1 MRPRAVLRYNL
12 ILMQTIADIFGQ
24 DGPLA
29 KALAESEQDYSPRT
43 EQVEMAEA
51 IAAALERGESI
62 ICEAGAGTGKTL
74 AYLLPVLLSGRKALI
89 STGTRHLQDQ
99 IFSKDLPLAEKALG
113 RPVRAARLKG
123 RANYLCLLHLKQA
136 EAGARLVDSN
146 SGKFLPD
153 IRAWSQQTDTG
164 DLAELAQVPED
175 APVLSTCVSTYE
187 NCLGQGCEFY
197 DDCFVFK
204 ARRRAA
210 AAELA
215 VVNHHLFM
223 MDMRLRESADS
234 GGFLPDDPEVVVFD
248 EAHQL
253 PKLAFRYFGRPLLSS
268 KGLLTLSEDAL
279 AAHLEEAPDLRDFP
293 ALLDEYD
300 QAVADLRLSFP
311 RAKQEEQRRAWEDI
325 KNSKR
330 VILAM
335 VNLLEQARAVQE
347 VLSAN
352 AERGLK
358 LKNCC
363 SRMEQAL
370 EMIVLFNKPEEED
383 WVRWVEIHKK
393 TFTLHRTP
401 LDVSDLFR
409 KGLDERETLSI
420 FTSATLRAGK
430 KFVYFQKQLGL
441 DEDVDA
447 QSWDSP
453 FDFQN
458 QSLLYLPKEMP
469 DSYDPTYTLRLIELA
484 TPVLKLTGGRAFI
497 LFTSHRALEEAANLL
512 SGVIDYP
519 LLIQGDAPR
528 HELLEE
534 FKSLGNAVLLGAA
547 SFWEGVDVKGPAL
560 SCVIIDKLPFAAP
573 KEPVLEARLRRM
585 EERGENRFWEY
596 QLPEA
601 ALTLKQGAGRLL
613 RDRNDYGILMIGDP
627 RLKSMK
633 YGQVFLRSL
642 PRIPRTTKLEEV
654 EAFWRRHEPGA
665 AEEEGEAG
673 ADPAP

>member
-1 MRPRAVLRYNL
+1 
-12 ILMQTIADIFGQ
+12 MQTIKDIFSE

-29 KALAESEQDYSPRT
+29 KSEPDYSPRT

-62 ICEAGAGTGKTL
+62 VCEAGAGTGKTL
-74 AYLLPVLLSGRKALI
+74 AYLVPVLLSGRKALI

-99 IFSKDLPLAEKALG
+99 IFSKDLPLVEKALG

-136 EAGARLVDSN
+136 ETGARLVDSR
-146 SGKFLPD
+146 SGQFLSD
-153 IRAWSQQTDTG
+153 IRDWSQRTETG
-164 DLAELAQVPED
+164 DFAELDSIPED

-187 NCLGQGCEFY
+187 NCLAQDCEFY
-197 DDCFVFK
+197 EDCFVFK

-215 VVNHHLFM
+215 VINHHLLM
-223 MDMRLRESADS
+223 MDMRLRADH
-234 GGFLPDDPEVVVFD
+234 GGFLPDDPEVIVFD

-253 PKLAFRYFGRPLLSS
+253 PGLAFRYFGRPLLSS

-279 AAHLEEAPDLRDFP
+279 AAHLEEAPDLRGFP

-335 VNLLEQARAVQE
+335 ATLLQQARAVHQ
-347 VLSAN
+347 VLSDN
-352 AERGLK
+352 AERGSK
-358 LKNCC
+358 MENCC

-370 EMIVLFNKPEEED
+370 EMVEIFNQPEEED

-401 LDVSDLFR
+401 LDVSDFFR
-409 KGLDERETLSI
+409 EGLDGRESLSI

-430 KFVYFQKQLGL
+430 KFVHFQKQLGL
-441 DEDVDA
+441 EEDVETWA
-447 QSWDSP
+447 ADSP

-469 DSYDPTYTLRLIELA
+469 DSYDPSYTRRLIELA

-528 HELLEE
+528 HQLLEE
-534 FKSLGNAVLLGAA
+534 FKSQGNAVLLGAA

-585 EERGENRFWEY
+585 EERGENRFWEH

-601 ALTLKQGAGRLL
+601 CLTLKQGAGRLL
-613 RDRNDYGILMIGDP
+613 RDKNDYGILMIGDP

-642 PRIPRTTKLEEV
+642 PKIPRTTSLADV
-654 EAFWRRHEPGA
+654 EAFWRRHEPG
-665 AEEEGEAG
+665 EGEAG

>member
-1 MRPRAVLRYNL
+1 
-12 ILMQTIADIFGQ
+12 MQTIADIFSE

-29 KALAESEQDYSPRT
+29 NSEPDYSPRAQ
-43 EQVEMAEA
+43 QVEMAEA

-62 ICEAGAGTGKTL
+62 VCEAGAGTGKTL
-74 AYLLPVLLSGRKALI
+74 AYLVPVLLSGRKALI

-99 IFSKDLPLAEKALG
+99 IFSKDLPLVEKALG

-136 EAGARLVDSN
+136 ETGARLVDSK

-153 IRAWSQQTDTG
+153 IRKWAQQTDTG
-164 DLAELAQVPED
+164 DLAELDDIPED
-175 APVLSTCVSTYE
+175 APVLSTCVSTYD
-187 NCLGQGCEFY
+187 NCLGQDCEFY
-197 DDCFVFK
+197 EDCFVFK
-204 ARRRAA
+204 ARRQAA

-215 VVNHHLFM
+215 VINHHLLM
-223 MDMRLRESADS
+223 MDMRLRADH
-234 GGFLPDDPEVVVFD
+234 GGFLPDDSEVIVFD

-253 PKLAFRYFGRPLLSS
+253 PGLAFRYFGRPLLSS
-268 KGLLTLSEDAL
+268 RGLLKLSEDAL
-279 AAHLEEAPDLRDFP
+279 AAHLEEARDLRGFP

-325 KNSKR
+325 KNSQR

-335 VNLLEQARAVQE
+335 TNLLQQARAVHQA
-347 VLSAN
+347 LSDN
-352 AERGLK
+352 AERGAK
-358 LKNCC
+358 LENCC

-370 EMIVLFNKPEEED
+370 EMVEIFNQPEEED

-409 KGLDERETLSI
+409 EGLDERKSLSI

-430 KFVYFQKQLGL
+430 KFIHFQKQLGL
-441 DEDVDA
+441 GEEVETWA
-447 QSWDSP
+447 ADSP
-453 FDFQN
+453 FDFQS

-469 DSYDPTYTLRLIELA
+469 DSYDPSYTRRLIELA

-497 LFTSHRALEEAANLL
+497 LFTSHRALEEAAGLL
-512 SGVIDYP
+512 SGVIDFP
-519 LLIQGDAPR
+519 LLIQGEAPR
-528 HELLEE
+528 HQLLEE
-534 FKSLGNAVLLGAA
+534 FKSQGNAVLLGAA

-585 EERGENRFWEY
+585 EERGENRFWEH

-601 ALTLKQGAGRLL
+601 CLTLKQGAGRLL
-613 RDRNDYGILMIGDP
+613 RDKNDYGILMIGDP

-642 PRIPRTTKLEEV
+642 PKIPRTTSLADV
-654 EAFWRRHEPGA
+654 EAFWRRHEPG
-665 AEEEGEAG
+665 EGEAG

>member
-1 MRPRAVLRYNL
+1 MRSSAVLRYHSN
-12 ILMQTIADIFGQ
+12 LMQTIKDIFSE

-29 KALAESEQDYSPRT
+29 KSEPDYSPRT

-62 ICEAGAGTGKTL
+62 VCEAGAGTGKTL
-74 AYLLPVLLSGRKALI
+74 AYLVPVLLSGRKALI

-99 IFSKDLPLAEKALG
+99 IFSKDLPLVEKALG

-136 EAGARLVDSN
+136 ETGARLVDSK
-146 SGKFLPD
+146 SGQFLSD
-153 IRAWSQQTDTG
+153 IRDWSQRTETG
-164 DLAELAQVPED
+164 DFAELDSIPED

-187 NCLGQGCEFY
+187 NCLAQDCEFY
-197 DDCFVFK
+197 EDCFVFK

-215 VVNHHLFM
+215 VINHHLLM
-223 MDMRLRESADS
+223 MDMRLRADH
-234 GGFLPDDPEVVVFD
+234 GGFLPDDPEVIVFD

-253 PKLAFRYFGRPLLSS
+253 PGLAFRYFGRPLLSS

-279 AAHLEEAPDLRDFP
+279 AAHLEEAPDLRGFP

-335 VNLLEQARAVQE
+335 ATLLQQARAVHQ
-347 VLSAN
+347 VLSDN
-352 AERGLK
+352 AERGSK
-358 LKNCC
+358 MENCC

-370 EMIVLFNKPEEED
+370 EMVEIFNQPEEED

-401 LDVSDLFR
+401 LDVSDFFR
-409 KGLDERETLSI
+409 EGLDGRKSLSI

-430 KFVYFQKQLGL
+430 KFVHFQKQLGL
-441 DEDVDA
+441 EEDVETWA
-447 QSWDSP
+447 ADSP

-469 DSYDPTYTLRLIELA
+469 DSYDPSYTRRLIELA

-528 HELLEE
+528 HQLLEE
-534 FKSLGNAVLLGAA
+534 FKSQGNAVLLGAA

-585 EERGENRFWEY
+585 EERGENRFWEH

-601 ALTLKQGAGRLL
+601 CLTLKQGAGRLL
-613 RDRNDYGILMIGDP
+613 RDKNDYGILMIGDP

-642 PRIPRTTKLEEV
+642 PKIPRTTSLADV
-654 EAFWRRHEPGA
+654 EAFWRRHEPG
-665 AEEEGEAG
+665 EGEAG

>member
-1 MRPRAVLRYNL
+1 
-12 ILMQTIADIFGQ
+12 MQTIADIFGQ

-29 KALAESEQDYSPRT
+29 GSKPDYSPRT

-74 AYLLPVLLSGRKALI
+74 AYLVPVLLSGRKALI

-99 IFSKDLPLAEKALG
+99 LFSKDLPLAQEALG
-113 RPVRAARLKG
+113 RPVNVAQLKG

-136 EAGARLVDSN
+136 EAGARLVDSR
-146 SGKFLPD
+146 SGKLLPD
-153 IRAWSQQTDTG
+153 IRAWSQQTETG
-164 DLAELAQVPED
+164 DLAELAHIPED
-175 APVLSTCVSTYE
+175 APVLNACVSTYD
-187 NCLGQGCEFY
+187 NCLGGDCEFY
-197 DDCFVFK
+197 EECFVFK

-210 AAELA
+210 AADLA

-223 MDMRLRESADS
+223 MDMRLREGAEH
-234 GGFLPDDPEVVVFD
+234 GGFLPEDREVMVFD

-253 PKLAFRYFGRPLLSS
+253 PKLAFQYFGRPLLSS

-279 AAHLEEAPDLRDFP
+279 AAHLEEAPERRDFP

-325 KNSKR
+325 KNSQR

-335 VNLLEQARAVQE
+335 ANLLGRARGVYQ
-347 VLSAN
+347 VLSAD
-352 AERGLK
+352 AERGPK
-358 LKNCC
+358 LSNCC

-370 EMIVLFNKPEEED
+370 EMIEIFDRPEEAD

-401 LDVSDLFR
+401 LDVSELFR
-409 KGLDERETLSI
+409 EGLAQRESLSV
-420 FTSATLRAGK
+420 FTSATLSAGK
-430 KFVYFQKQLGL
+430 KFAHFQKQLGL
-441 DEDVDA
+441 EEVEA
-447 QSWDSP
+447 QRWDSP
-453 FDFQN
+453 FDFQR

-469 DSYDPTYTLRLIELA
+469 DSYDPNYTLRLIELA

-497 LFTSHRALEEAANLL
+497 LFTSLRAMEEAANLL
-512 SGVIDYP
+512 GSSLDYP
-519 LLIQGDAPR
+519 LLIQGEAPR

-534 FKSLGNAVLLGAA
+534 FRREGNAVLLGAA

-585 EERGENRFWEY
+585 EDRGENRFWEH

-613 RDRNDYGILMIGDP
+613 RDQKDYGILMIGDP

-642 PRIPRTTKLEEV
+642 PRMPRTSNLAEV
-654 EAFWRRHEPGA
+654 EAFWRTHEPGEA
-665 AEEEGEAG
+665 GEGEAG
-673 ADPAP
+673 ANPAP

>member
-1 MRPRAVLRYNL
+1 MRSSAVLRYHSN
-12 ILMQTIADIFGQ
+12 LMQTIKDIFSE

-29 KALAESEQDYSPRT
+29 KSEPDYSPRT
-43 EQVEMAEA
+43 QQVEMAEA

-62 ICEAGAGTGKTL
+62 VCEAGAGTGKTL
-74 AYLLPVLLSGRKALI
+74 AYLVPVLLSGRKALI

-99 IFSKDLPLAEKALG
+99 IFSKDLPLVEKALG

-136 EAGARLVDSN
+136 ETGARLVDSR
-146 SGKFLPD
+146 SGKFLSD
-153 IRAWSQQTDTG
+153 IRDWSQRTETG
-164 DLAELAQVPED
+164 DFAELDNIPED

-187 NCLGQGCEFY
+187 NCLAQDCEFY
-197 DDCFVFK
+197 EDCFVFK

-215 VVNHHLFM
+215 VINHHLLM
-223 MDMRLRESADS
+223 MDMRLRADH
-234 GGFLPDDPEVVVFD
+234 GGFLPDDPEVIVFD

-253 PKLAFRYFGRPLLSS
+253 PGLAFRYFGRPLLSS

-279 AAHLEEAPDLRDFP
+279 AAHLEEAPDLRGFP

-335 VNLLEQARAVQE
+335 ATLLQQARAVHQ
-347 VLSAN
+347 VLSDN
-352 AERGLK
+352 AERGSK
-358 LKNCC
+358 MENCC

-370 EMIVLFNKPEEED
+370 EMVEIFNQPEEED

-401 LDVSDLFR
+401 LDVSDFFR
-409 KGLDERETLSI
+409 EGLDGRESLSI

-430 KFVYFQKQLGL
+430 KFVHFQKQLGL
-441 DEDVDA
+441 EEDVETWA
-447 QSWDSP
+447 ADSP
-453 FDFQN
+453 FDFQS

-469 DSYDPTYTLRLIELA
+469 DSYDPSYTRRLIELA

-528 HELLEE
+528 HQLLEE
-534 FKSLGNAVLLGAA
+534 FKSQGNAVLLGAA

-585 EERGENRFWEY
+585 EERGENRFWEH

-601 ALTLKQGAGRLL
+601 CLTLKQGAGRLL
-613 RDRNDYGILMIGDP
+613 RDKNDYGILMIGDP

-642 PRIPRTTKLEEV
+642 PKIPRTTSLADV
-654 EAFWRRHEPGA
+654 EAFWRRHEPG
-665 AEEEGEAG
+665 EGEAG

>member
-1 MRPRAVLRYNL
+1 
-12 ILMQTIADIFGQ
+12 MQTIADIFSP

-29 KALAESEQDYSPRT
+29 SSKPDYSPRT

-74 AYLLPVLLSGRKALI
+74 AYLVPVLQSGRKALI

-99 IFSKDLPLAEKALG
+99 LFSKDLPLAQEALG
-113 RPVRAARLKG
+113 RSVTVAQLKG

-136 EAGARLVDSN
+136 EAGARLVDSK

-153 IRAWSQQTDTG
+153 IRDWSQRTETG
-164 DLAELAQVPED
+164 DLAELTHIPED
-175 APVLSTCVSTYE
+175 APVLSTCVSSYD
-187 NCLGQGCEFY
+187 NCLAQDCEFY
-197 DDCFVFK
+197 EECFVFK
-204 ARRRAA
+204 ARRKAVAA
-210 AAELA
+210 DLA
-215 VVNHHLFM
+215 VVNHHLFF
-223 MDMRLRESADS
+223 MDMRLRENADY
-234 GGFLPDDPEVVVFD
+234 GGFLPDDREVMVFD

-253 PKLAFRYFGRPLLSS
+253 PRLAFQYFGRPLLSS
-268 KGLLTLSEDAL
+268 KQLLQLSEDAL

-325 KNSKR
+325 KNSQR

-335 VNLLEQARAVQE
+335 ANLLGRARGVHQ
-347 VLSAN
+347 VLSAA
-352 AERGLK
+352 AERGSK
-358 LKNCC
+358 LDNCC

-370 EMIVLFNKPEEED
+370 DMIEMFDRPEEED

-401 LDVSDLFR
+401 LDVSGLFR
-409 KGLDERETLSI
+409 EGLGKRESLSI
-420 FTSATLRAGK
+420 FTSATLSAGK
-430 KFVYFQKQLGL
+430 KFVHFQKQLGL
-441 DEDVDA
+441 EEVEA
-447 QSWDSP
+447 QRWDSP
-453 FDFQN
+453 FDFQS

-469 DSYDPTYTLRLIELA
+469 DSYDPTYTRRLVELA
-484 TPVLKLTGGRAFI
+484 TPVLKLIGGRAFM
-497 LFTSHRALEEAANLL
+497 LFTSLRALEEAENLL
-512 SGVIDYP
+512 SGAIEYP
-519 LLIQGDAPR
+519 LLVQGDAPR

-534 FKSLGNAVLLGAA
+534 FRSEGNAVLLGAA

-585 EERGENRFWEY
+585 EERGENRFWEH

-601 ALTLKQGAGRLL
+601 CLTLKQGAGRLL
-613 RDRNDYGILMIGDP
+613 RDPNDYGLLMIGDP

-633 YGQVFLRSL
+633 YGSVFLRSL
-642 PRIPRTTKLEEV
+642 PRIPRTSNLAEV
-654 EAFWRRHEPGA
+654 EAFWRNHEPDA
-665 AEEEGEAG
+665 AEADAAGEGEAG
-673 ADPAP
+673 ADSAP

>member
-1 MRPRAVLRYNL
+1 
-12 ILMQTIADIFGQ
+12 MQTIKDIFSE

-29 KALAESEQDYSPRT
+29 KSEPDYSPRT

-62 ICEAGAGTGKTL
+62 VCEAGAGTGKTL
-74 AYLLPVLLSGRKALI
+74 AYLVPVLLSGRKALI

-99 IFSKDLPLAEKALG
+99 IFSKDLPLVEKALG

-136 EAGARLVDSN
+136 ETGARLVDSK
-146 SGKFLPD
+146 SGQFLSD
-153 IRAWSQQTDTG
+153 IRDWSQRTETG
-164 DLAELAQVPED
+164 DFAELDSIPED

-187 NCLGQGCEFY
+187 NCLAQDCEFY
-197 DDCFVFK
+197 EDCFVFK

-215 VVNHHLFM
+215 VINHHLLM
-223 MDMRLRESADS
+223 MDMRLRADH
-234 GGFLPDDPEVVVFD
+234 GGFLPDDSEVIVFD

-253 PKLAFRYFGRPLLSS
+253 PGLAFRYFGRPLLSS

-279 AAHLEEAPDLRDFP
+279 AAHLEEAPDLRGFP

-335 VNLLEQARAVQE
+335 ATLLQQARAVHQ
-347 VLSAN
+347 VLSDN
-352 AERGLK
+352 AERGSK
-358 LKNCC
+358 LENCC

-370 EMIVLFNKPEEED
+370 EMVEIFNQPEEED

-401 LDVSDLFR
+401 LDVSDFFR
-409 KGLDERETLSI
+409 EGLDGRESLSI

-430 KFVYFQKQLGL
+430 KFVHFQKQLGL
-441 DEDVDA
+441 EEDVETWA
-447 QSWDSP
+447 ADSP

-469 DSYDPTYTLRLIELA
+469 DSYDPSYTRRLIELA

-528 HELLEE
+528 HQLLEE
-534 FKSLGNAVLLGAA
+534 FKSQGNAVLLGAA

-585 EERGENRFWEY
+585 EERGENRFWEH

-601 ALTLKQGAGRLL
+601 CLTLKQGAGRLL
-613 RDRNDYGILMIGDP
+613 RDKNDYGILMIGDP

-642 PRIPRTTKLEEV
+642 PKIPRTTSLADV
-654 EAFWRRHEPGA
+654 EAFWRRHEPG
-665 AEEEGEAG
+665 EGEAG
-673 ADPAP
+673 ADSAP

>member
-1 MRPRAVLRYNL
+1 
-12 ILMQTIADIFGQ
+12 MQTIKDIFSE

-29 KALAESEQDYSPRT
+29 KSEPDYSPRA

-62 ICEAGAGTGKTL
+62 VCEAGAGTGKTL
-74 AYLLPVLLSGRKALI
+74 AYLVPVLLSGRKALI

-99 IFSKDLPLAEKALG
+99 IFSKDLPLVEKALG

-136 EAGARLVDSN
+136 ETGARLVDSK
-146 SGKFLPD
+146 SGQFLSD
-153 IRAWSQQTDTG
+153 IRDWSQQTETG
-164 DLAELAQVPED
+164 DFAELDSIPED

-187 NCLGQGCEFY
+187 NCLAQDCEFY
-197 DDCFVFK
+197 EDCFVFK

-215 VVNHHLFM
+215 VINHHLLM
-223 MDMRLRESADS
+223 MDMRLRADH
-234 GGFLPDDPEVVVFD
+234 GGFLPDDPEVIVFD

-253 PKLAFRYFGRPLLSS
+253 PGLAFRYFGRPLLSS

-279 AAHLEEAPDLRDFP
+279 AAHLEEAPDLRGFP

-335 VNLLEQARAVQE
+335 ATLLQQARAVHQ
-347 VLSAN
+347 VLSDN
-352 AERGLK
+352 AERGSK
-358 LKNCC
+358 LENCC

-370 EMIVLFNKPEEED
+370 EMVEIFNQPEEED

-401 LDVSDLFR
+401 LDVSDFFR
-409 KGLDERETLSI
+409 EGLDGRESLSI

-430 KFVYFQKQLGL
+430 KFVHFQKQLGL
-441 DEDVDA
+441 EEDVETWA
-447 QSWDSP
+447 ADSP

-469 DSYDPTYTLRLIELA
+469 DSYDPSYTRRLIELA

-528 HELLEE
+528 HQLLEE
-534 FKSLGNAVLLGAA
+534 FKSQGNAVLLGAA

-585 EERGENRFWEY
+585 EERGENRFWEH

-601 ALTLKQGAGRLL
+601 CLTLKQGAGRLL
-613 RDRNDYGILMIGDP
+613 RDKNDYGILMIGDP

-642 PRIPRTTKLEEV
+642 PKIPRTTSLADV
-654 EAFWRRHEPGA
+654 EAFWRRHEP
-665 AEEEGEAG
+665 EEGEAG
-673 ADPAP
+673 ADSAP

>member
-1 MRPRAVLRYNL
+1 
-12 ILMQTIADIFGQ
+12 MQTIEDIFSE

-29 KALAESEQDYSPRT
+29 KSEPDYSPRT

-62 ICEAGAGTGKTL
+62 VCEAGAGTGKTL
-74 AYLLPVLLSGRKALI
+74 AYLVPVLLSGRKALI

-99 IFSKDLPLAEKALG
+99 IFSKDLPLVEKALG

-136 EAGARLVDSN
+136 ETGARLVDSK

-153 IRAWSQQTDTG
+153 IRKWAQQTETG
-164 DLAELAQVPED
+164 DLAELDDIPED
-175 APVLSTCVSTYE
+175 APVLSTCVSTYD
-187 NCLGQGCEFY
+187 NCLAQDCEFY
-197 DDCFVFK
+197 EDCFVFK

-215 VVNHHLFM
+215 VINHHLLM
-223 MDMRLRESADS
+223 MDMRLRADH
-234 GGFLPDDPEVVVFD
+234 GGFLPDDSEVIVFD

-253 PKLAFRYFGRPLLSS
+253 PGLAFRYFGRPLLSS
-268 KGLLTLSEDAL
+268 RGLLKLSEDAL
-279 AAHLEEAPDLRDFP
+279 AAHLEEARDLRGFP

-325 KNSKR
+325 KNSQR

-335 VNLLEQARAVQE
+335 TNLLQQARAVHQA
-347 VLSAN
+347 LSDN
-352 AERGLK
+352 AERGAK
-358 LKNCC
+358 LENCC

-370 EMIVLFNKPEEED
+370 EMVEIFNQPEEED

-409 KGLDERETLSI
+409 EGLDERKSLSI

-430 KFVYFQKQLGL
+430 KFIHFQKQLGL
-441 DEDVDA
+441 GEEVETWA
-447 QSWDSP
+447 ADSP
-453 FDFQN
+453 FDFQS

-469 DSYDPTYTLRLIELA
+469 DSYDPSYTRRLIELA

-497 LFTSHRALEEAANLL
+497 LFTSHRALEEAAGLL

-519 LLIQGDAPR
+519 LLIQGEAPR

-534 FKSLGNAVLLGAA
+534 FKSQGNAVLLGAA

-585 EERGENRFWEY
+585 EERGENRFWEH

-601 ALTLKQGAGRLL
+601 CLTLKQGAGRLL
-613 RDRNDYGILMIGDP
+613 RDKSDYGILMIGDP

-642 PRIPRTTKLEEV
+642 PKIPRTTSLADV
-654 EAFWRRHEPGA
+654 EAFWRRHEPG
-665 AEEEGEAG
+665 EGEAG
-673 ADPAP
+673 VDPAP

>member
-1 MRPRAVLRYNL
+1 
-12 ILMQTIADIFGQ
+12 MQTIADIFSE

-29 KALAESEQDYSPRT
+29 KSEPDYSPRT

-62 ICEAGAGTGKTL
+62 VCEAGAGTGKTL
-74 AYLLPVLLSGRKALI
+74 AYLVPVLLSGRKALI

-99 IFSKDLPLAEKALG
+99 IFSKDLPLVEKALG

-136 EAGARLVDSN
+136 ETGARLVDSR

-153 IRAWSQQTDTG
+153 IRAWAQQTDTG
-164 DLAELAQVPED
+164 DLAELDDIPED
-175 APVLSTCVSTYE
+175 APVLSTCVSTYD
-187 NCLGQGCEFY
+187 NCLGQDCEFY
-197 DDCFVFK
+197 EDCFVFK

-215 VVNHHLFM
+215 VINHHLLM
-223 MDMRLRESADS
+223 MDMRLKADH
-234 GGFLPDDPEVVVFD
+234 GGFLPDDSEVIVFD

-253 PKLAFRYFGRPLLSS
+253 PGLAFRYFGRPLLSS
-268 KGLLTLSEDAL
+268 RGLLKLSEDAL
-279 AAHLEEAPDLRDFP
+279 AAHLEEARDLRGFP

-325 KNSKR
+325 KNSQR

-335 VNLLEQARAVQE
+335 TNLLQQARAVHQA
-347 VLSAN
+347 LSDN
-352 AERGLK
+352 AERGAK
-358 LKNCC
+358 LENCC

-370 EMIVLFNKPEEED
+370 EMVEIFNQPEEED

-401 LDVSDLFR
+401 LDVSELFR
-409 KGLDERETLSI
+409 EGLDERKSLSI

-430 KFVYFQKQLGL
+430 KFIHFQKQLGL
-441 DEDVDA
+441 GEEVETWA
-447 QSWDSP
+447 ADSP
-453 FDFQN
+453 FDFQS

-469 DSYDPTYTLRLIELA
+469 DSYDPTYTRRLIELA

-497 LFTSHRALEEAANLL
+497 LFTSHRALEEAAGLL

-519 LLIQGDAPR
+519 LLIQGEAPR
-528 HELLEE
+528 HQLLEE
-534 FKSLGNAVLLGAA
+534 FKSQGNAVLLGAA

-585 EERGENRFWEY
+585 EERGENRFWEH

-601 ALTLKQGAGRLL
+601 CLTLKQGAGRLL
-613 RDRNDYGILMIGDP
+613 RDKNDYGILMIGDP

-642 PRIPRTTKLEEV
+642 PKIPRTTSLADV
-654 EAFWRRHEPGA
+654 EAFWRRHEPG
-665 AEEEGEAG
+665 EGEAG

>member
-1 MRPRAVLRYNL
+1 
-12 ILMQTIADIFGQ
+12 MQTIKDIFSE

-29 KALAESEQDYSPRT
+29 KSEPDYSPRT

-62 ICEAGAGTGKTL
+62 VCEAGAGTGKTL
-74 AYLLPVLLSGRKALI
+74 AYLVPVLLSGRKALI

-99 IFSKDLPLAEKALG
+99 IFSKDLPLVEKALG

-136 EAGARLVDSN
+136 ETGARLVDSK
-146 SGKFLPD
+146 SGQFLSD
-153 IRAWSQQTDTG
+153 IRDWSQRTETG
-164 DLAELAQVPED
+164 DFAELDSIPED

-187 NCLGQGCEFY
+187 NCLAQDCEFY
-197 DDCFVFK
+197 EDCFVFK

-215 VVNHHLFM
+215 VINHHLLM
-223 MDMRLRESADS
+223 MDMRLRADH
-234 GGFLPDDPEVVVFD
+234 GGFLPDDPEVIVFD

-253 PKLAFRYFGRPLLSS
+253 PGLAFRYFGRPLLSS

-279 AAHLEEAPDLRDFP
+279 AAHLEEAPDLRGFP

-335 VNLLEQARAVQE
+335 ATLLQQARAVHQ
-347 VLSAN
+347 VLSDN
-352 AERGLK
+352 AERGSK
-358 LKNCC
+358 LENCC

-370 EMIVLFNKPEEED
+370 EMVEIFNQPEEED

-401 LDVSDLFR
+401 LDVSDFFR
-409 KGLDERETLSI
+409 EGLDGRESLSI

-430 KFVYFQKQLGL
+430 KFVHFQKQLGL
-441 DEDVDA
+441 EEDVETWA
-447 QSWDSP
+447 ADSP
-453 FDFQN
+453 FDFQS

-469 DSYDPTYTLRLIELA
+469 DSYDPSYTRRLIELA

-528 HELLEE
+528 HQLLEE
-534 FKSLGNAVLLGAA
+534 FKSQGNAVLLGAA

-585 EERGENRFWEY
+585 EERGENRFWEH

-601 ALTLKQGAGRLL
+601 CLTLKQGAGRLL
-613 RDRNDYGILMIGDP
+613 RDKNDYGILMIGDP

-642 PRIPRTTKLEEV
+642 PKIPRTTSLADV
-654 EAFWRRHEPGA
+654 EAFWRRHEPG
-665 AEEEGEAG
+665 EGEAG
-673 ADPAP
+673 ADSAP

>member
-1 MRPRAVLRYNL
+1 
-12 ILMQTIADIFGQ
+12 MQTIKDIFSE

-29 KALAESEQDYSPRT
+29 KSEPDYSPRT
-43 EQVEMAEA
+43 QQVEMAEA

-62 ICEAGAGTGKTL
+62 VCEAGAGTGKTL
-74 AYLLPVLLSGRKALI
+74 AYLVPVLLSGRKALI

-99 IFSKDLPLAEKALG
+99 IFSKDLPLVEKALG

-136 EAGARLVDSN
+136 ETGARLVDSR
-146 SGKFLPD
+146 SGKFLSD
-153 IRAWSQQTDTG
+153 IRDWSQRTETG
-164 DLAELAQVPED
+164 DFAELDNIPED

-187 NCLGQGCEFY
+187 NCLAQDCEFY
-197 DDCFVFK
+197 EDCFVFK

-215 VVNHHLFM
+215 VINHHLLM
-223 MDMRLRESADS
+223 MDMRLRADH
-234 GGFLPDDPEVVVFD
+234 GGFLPDDPEVIVFD

-253 PKLAFRYFGRPLLSS
+253 PGLAFRYFGRPLLSS

-279 AAHLEEAPDLRDFP
+279 AAHLEEAPDLRGFP

-335 VNLLEQARAVQE
+335 ATLLQQARAVHQ
-347 VLSAN
+347 VLSDN
-352 AERGLK
+352 AERGSK
-358 LKNCC
+358 MENCC

-370 EMIVLFNKPEEED
+370 EMVEIFNQPEEED

-401 LDVSDLFR
+401 LDVSDFFR
-409 KGLDERETLSI
+409 EGLDGRESLSI

-430 KFVYFQKQLGL
+430 KFVHFQKQLGL
-441 DEDVDA
+441 EEDVETWA
-447 QSWDSP
+447 ADSP
-453 FDFQN
+453 FDFQS

-469 DSYDPTYTLRLIELA
+469 DSYDPSYTRRLIELA

-528 HELLEE
+528 HQLLEE
-534 FKSLGNAVLLGAA
+534 FKSQGNAVLLGAA

-585 EERGENRFWEY
+585 EERGENRFWEH

-601 ALTLKQGAGRLL
+601 CLTLKQGAGRLL
-613 RDRNDYGILMIGDP
+613 RDKNDYGILMIGDP

-642 PRIPRTTKLEEV
+642 PKIPRTTSLADV
-654 EAFWRRHEPGA
+654 EAFWRRHEPG
-665 AEEEGEAG
+665 EGEAG

>member
-1 MRPRAVLRYNL
+1 MRSSAVLRYHSN
-12 ILMQTIADIFGQ
+12 LMQTIKDIFSE

-29 KALAESEQDYSPRT
+29 KSEPDYSPRT

-62 ICEAGAGTGKTL
+62 VCEAGAGTGKTL
-74 AYLLPVLLSGRKALI
+74 AYLVPVLLSGRKALI

-99 IFSKDLPLAEKALG
+99 IFSKDLPLVEKALG

-136 EAGARLVDSN
+136 ETGARLVDSK
-146 SGKFLPD
+146 SGQFLSD
-153 IRAWSQQTDTG
+153 IRDWSQRTETG
-164 DLAELAQVPED
+164 DFAELDSIPED

-187 NCLGQGCEFY
+187 NCLAQDCEFY
-197 DDCFVFK
+197 EDCFVFK

-215 VVNHHLFM
+215 VINHHLLM
-223 MDMRLRESADS
+223 MDMRLRADH
-234 GGFLPDDPEVVVFD
+234 GGFLPDDPEVIVFD

-253 PKLAFRYFGRPLLSS
+253 PGLAFRYFGRPLLSS

-279 AAHLEEAPDLRDFP
+279 AAHLEEAPDLRGFP

-335 VNLLEQARAVQE
+335 ATLLQQARAVHQ
-347 VLSAN
+347 VLSDN
-352 AERGLK
+352 AERGSK
-358 LKNCC
+358 LENCC

-370 EMIVLFNKPEEED
+370 EMVEIFNQPEEED

-401 LDVSDLFR
+401 LDVSDFFR
-409 KGLDERETLSI
+409 EGLDGRESLSI

-430 KFVYFQKQLGL
+430 KFVHFQKQLGL
-441 DEDVDA
+441 EEDVETWA
-447 QSWDSP
+447 ADSP
-453 FDFQN
+453 FDFQS

-469 DSYDPTYTLRLIELA
+469 DSYDPSYTRRLIELA

-528 HELLEE
+528 HQLLEE
-534 FKSLGNAVLLGAA
+534 FKSQGNAVLLGAA

-585 EERGENRFWEY
+585 EERGENRFWEH

-601 ALTLKQGAGRLL
+601 CLTLKQGAGRLL
-613 RDRNDYGILMIGDP
+613 RDKNDYGILMIGDP

-642 PRIPRTTKLEEV
+642 PKIPRTTSLADV
-654 EAFWRRHEPGA
+654 EAFWRRHEPG
-665 AEEEGEAG
+665 EGEAG
-673 ADPAP
+673 ADSAP

>member
-1 MRPRAVLRYNL
+1 
-12 ILMQTIADIFGQ
+12 MQTIKDIFSE

-29 KALAESEQDYSPRT
+29 KSEPDYSPRT

-62 ICEAGAGTGKTL
+62 VCEAGAGTGKTL
-74 AYLLPVLLSGRKALI
+74 AYLVPVLLSGRKALI

-99 IFSKDLPLAEKALG
+99 IFSKDLPLVEKALG

-136 EAGARLVDSN
+136 ETGARLVDSR
-146 SGKFLPD
+146 SGKFLSD
-153 IRAWSQQTDTG
+153 IRDWSQRTETG
-164 DLAELAQVPED
+164 DFAELDHIPED

-187 NCLGQGCEFY
+187 NCLAQDCEFY
-197 DDCFVFK
+197 EDCFVFK

-215 VVNHHLFM
+215 VINHHLLM
-223 MDMRLRESADS
+223 MDMRLRADH
-234 GGFLPDDPEVVVFD
+234 GGFLPDDPEVIVFD

-253 PKLAFRYFGRPLLSS
+253 PGLAFRYFGRPLLSS

-279 AAHLEEAPDLRDFP
+279 AAHLEEAPDLRGFP

-335 VNLLEQARAVQE
+335 ATLLQQARAVHQ
-347 VLSAN
+347 VLSDN
-352 AERGLK
+352 AERGSK
-358 LKNCC
+358 LENCC

-370 EMIVLFNKPEEED
+370 EMVEIFNQPEEED

-401 LDVSDLFR
+401 LDVSDFFR
-409 KGLDERETLSI
+409 EGLDGRESLSI

-430 KFVYFQKQLGL
+430 KFVHFQKQLGL
-441 DEDVDA
+441 EEDVETWA
-447 QSWDSP
+447 ADSP

-469 DSYDPTYTLRLIELA
+469 DSYDPSYTRRLIELA

-528 HELLEE
+528 HQLLEE
-534 FKSLGNAVLLGAA
+534 FKSQGNAVLLGAA

-585 EERGENRFWEY
+585 EERGENRFWEH

-601 ALTLKQGAGRLL
+601 CLTLKQGAGRLL
-613 RDRNDYGILMIGDP
+613 RDKNDYGILMIGDP

-642 PRIPRTTKLEEV
+642 PKIPRTTSLADV
-654 EAFWRRHEPGA
+654 EAFWRRHEPG
-665 AEEEGEAG
+665 EGEAG
-673 ADPAP
+673 ADSAP

>member
-1 MRPRAVLRYNL
+1 
-12 ILMQTIADIFGQ
+12 MQTIADIFSE

-29 KALAESEQDYSPRT
+29 KSEPDYSPRT

-62 ICEAGAGTGKTL
+62 VCEAGAGTGKTL
-74 AYLLPVLLSGRKALI
+74 AYLVPVLLSGRKALI

-99 IFSKDLPLAEKALG
+99 IFSKDLPLVEKALG

-136 EAGARLVDSN
+136 ETGARLVDSK

-153 IRAWSQQTDTG
+153 IRAWAQQTETG
-164 DLAELAQVPED
+164 DLAELDDIPED
-175 APVLSTCVSTYE
+175 APVLSTCVSTYD
-187 NCLGQGCEFY
+187 NCLAQDCEFY

-215 VVNHHLFM
+215 VINHHLLM
-223 MDMRLRESADS
+223 MDMRLRADH
-234 GGFLPDDPEVVVFD
+234 GGFLPDDSEVIVFD

-253 PKLAFRYFGRPLLSS
+253 PGLAFRYFGRPLLSS
-268 KGLLTLSEDAL
+268 RGLLKLSEDAL
-279 AAHLEEAPDLRDFP
+279 AAHLEEARDLRGFP

-325 KNSKR
+325 KNSQR

-335 VNLLEQARAVQE
+335 TNLLQQARAVHQA
-347 VLSAN
+347 LSDN
-352 AERGLK
+352 AERGAK
-358 LKNCC
+358 LENCC

-370 EMIVLFNKPEEED
+370 EMVEIFNQPEEED

-409 KGLDERETLSI
+409 EGLDERKSLSI

-430 KFVYFQKQLGL
+430 KFIHFQKQLGL
-441 DEDVDA
+441 GEEVETWA
-447 QSWDSP
+447 ADSP
-453 FDFQN
+453 FDFQS

-469 DSYDPTYTLRLIELA
+469 DSYDPSYTRRLIELA

-497 LFTSHRALEEAANLL
+497 LFTSHRALEEAASLL

-519 LLIQGDAPR
+519 LLIQGEAPR

-534 FKSLGNAVLLGAA
+534 FKSQGNAVLLGAA

-585 EERGENRFWEY
+585 EERGENRFWEH

-601 ALTLKQGAGRLL
+601 CLTLKQGAGRLL
-613 RDRNDYGILMIGDP
+613 RDKNDYGILMIGDP

-642 PRIPRTTKLEEV
+642 PKIPRTTSLADV
-654 EAFWRRHEPGA
+654 EAFWRRHEPG
-665 AEEEGEAG
+665 EGEAG

>member
-1 MRPRAVLRYNL
+1 MRSSAVLRYNP
-12 ILMQTIADIFGQ
+12 ILMQTIADIFSE

-29 KALAESEQDYSPRT
+29 KSEPDYSPRT
-43 EQVEMAEA
+43 QQVEMAEA

-62 ICEAGAGTGKTL
+62 VCEAGAGTGKTL
-74 AYLLPVLLSGRKALI
+74 AYLVPVLLSGRKALI

-99 IFSKDLPLAEKALG
+99 IFSKDLPLVEKALG

-136 EAGARLVDSN
+136 ETGARLVDSR
-146 SGKFLPD
+146 SGKFLSD
-153 IRAWSQQTDTG
+153 IRDWSQQTETG
-164 DLAELAQVPED
+164 DLTELAHIPED

-187 NCLGQGCEFY
+187 NCLAQDCEFY
-197 DDCFVFK
+197 EDCFVFK

-215 VVNHHLFM
+215 VINHHLLM
-223 MDMRLRESADS
+223 MDMRLRADH
-234 GGFLPDDPEVVVFD
+234 GGFLPDDPEVIVFD

-253 PKLAFRYFGRPLLSS
+253 PGLAFRYFGCPLLSS

-279 AAHLEEAPDLRDFP
+279 AAHLEEAPDLRGFP

-335 VNLLEQARAVQE
+335 ATLLQQARAVHQ
-347 VLSAN
+347 VLSDN
-352 AERGLK
+352 AERGSK
-358 LKNCC
+358 MENCC

-370 EMIVLFNKPEEED
+370 EMVEIFNQPEEED

-401 LDVSDLFR
+401 LDVSDFFR
-409 KGLDERETLSI
+409 EGLDGRESLSI

-430 KFVYFQKQLGL
+430 KFVHFQKQLGL
-441 DEDVDA
+441 EEDVETWA
-447 QSWDSP
+447 ADSP

-469 DSYDPTYTLRLIELA
+469 DSYDPSYTRRLIELA

-528 HELLEE
+528 HQLLEE
-534 FKSLGNAVLLGAA
+534 FKSQGNAVLLGAA

-585 EERGENRFWEY
+585 EERGENRFWEH

-601 ALTLKQGAGRLL
+601 CLTLKQGAGRLL
-613 RDRNDYGILMIGDP
+613 RDKNDYGILMIGDP

-642 PRIPRTTKLEEV
+642 PKIPRTTSLADV
-654 EAFWRRHEPGA
+654 EAFWRRHEPG
-665 AEEEGEAG
+665 EGEAG
-673 ADPAP
+673 ADSAP

>member
-1 MRPRAVLRYNL
+1 
-12 ILMQTIADIFGQ
+12 MQTIADIFSE

-29 KALAESEQDYSPRT
+29 KSEPDYSPRAQ
-43 EQVEMAEA
+43 QVEMAEA

-62 ICEAGAGTGKTL
+62 VCEAGAGTGKTL
-74 AYLLPVLLSGRKALI
+74 AYLVPVLLSGRKALI

-99 IFSKDLPLAEKALG
+99 IFSKDLPLVEKALG

-136 EAGARLVDSN
+136 ETGARLVDSK

-153 IRAWSQQTDTG
+153 IRKWAQQTETG
-164 DLAELAQVPED
+164 DLAELDDIPED
-175 APVLSTCVSTYE
+175 APVLSTCVSTYD
-187 NCLGQGCEFY
+187 NCLAQDCEFY

-215 VVNHHLFM
+215 VINHHLLM
-223 MDMRLRESADS
+223 MDMRLKADH
-234 GGFLPDDPEVVVFD
+234 GGFLPDDSEVIVFD

-253 PKLAFRYFGRPLLSS
+253 PGLAFRYFGRPLLSS
-268 KGLLTLSEDAL
+268 RGLLKLSEDAL
-279 AAHLEEAPDLRDFP
+279 AAHLEEARDLRGFP

-325 KNSKR
+325 KNSQR

-335 VNLLEQARAVQE
+335 TNLLQQARAVHQA
-347 VLSAN
+347 LSDN
-352 AERGLK
+352 AERGAK
-358 LKNCC
+358 LENCC

-370 EMIVLFNKPEEED
+370 EMVEIFNQPEEED

-409 KGLDERETLSI
+409 EGLDERKSLSI

-430 KFVYFQKQLGL
+430 KFIHFQKQLGL
-441 DEDVDA
+441 GEEVETWA
-447 QSWDSP
+447 ADSP
-453 FDFQN
+453 FDFQS

-469 DSYDPTYTLRLIELA
+469 DSYDPSYTRRLIELA

-497 LFTSHRALEEAANLL
+497 LFTSHRALEEAAGLL

-519 LLIQGDAPR
+519 LLIQGEAPR

-534 FKSLGNAVLLGAA
+534 FKSQGNAVLLGAA

-585 EERGENRFWEY
+585 EERGENRFWEH

-601 ALTLKQGAGRLL
+601 CLTLKQGAGRLL
-613 RDRNDYGILMIGDP
+613 RDKNDYGILMIGDP

-642 PRIPRTTKLEEV
+642 PKIPRTTSLADV
-654 EAFWRRHEPGA
+654 EAFWRRHEPG
-665 AEEEGEAG
+665 EGEAG
-673 ADPAP
+673 TDPAP

>member
-1 MRPRAVLRYNL
+1 
-12 ILMQTIADIFGQ
+12 MQTIKDIFSP
-24 DGPLA
+24 DGPFA
-29 KALAESEQDYSPRT
+29 KSAPDYSPRP

-51 IAAALERGESI
+51 IAAALERGDSI

-74 AYLLPVLLSGRKALI
+74 AYLVPVLLSGRKALI

-99 IFSKDLPLAEKALG
+99 IFSKDLPLVEKALG
-113 RPVRAARLKG
+113 RPVRAERLKG

-136 EAGARLVDSN
+136 ETGARLVDSK

-153 IRAWSQQTDTG
+153 IRAWAQQTETG
-164 DLAELAQVPED
+164 DLAELADIPED
-175 APVLSTCVSTYE
+175 APVLSTCVSTYD
-187 NCLGQGCEFY
+187 NCLAQDCEFY
-197 DDCFVFK
+197 EDCFVFK

-223 MDMRLRESADS
+223 MDMRLKADH
-234 GGFLPDDPEVVVFD
+234 GGFLPDDAEVIVFD

-253 PKLAFRYFGRPLLSS
+253 PGLAFRYFGRPLLSS
-268 KGLLTLSEDAL
+268 KGLLKLSEDAL
-279 AAHLEEAPDLRDFP
+279 AAHLEEARDLRDFP

-325 KNSKR
+325 KNSQR
-330 VILAM
+330 VILALAT
-335 VNLLEQARAVQE
+335 LLKQARAVHQ
-347 VLSAN
+347 VLSDN
-352 AERGLK
+352 AERGAK
-358 LKNCC
+358 LENCC

-370 EMIVLFNKPEEED
+370 EMVEIFIQPEEED

-401 LDVSDLFR
+401 LDVSDSFR
-409 KGLDERETLSI
+409 EGMDERKSVSI

-430 KFVYFQKQLGL
+430 KFFHFQKQLGL
-441 DEDVDA
+441 EEDMETWA
-447 QSWDSP
+447 ADSP
-453 FDFQN
+453 FDFQS

-469 DSYDPTYTLRLIELA
+469 DSYDPSYTRRLIELA

-585 EERGENRFWEY
+585 EERGENRFWEH

-601 ALTLKQGAGRLL
+601 CLTLKQGAGRLL
-613 RDRNDYGILMIGDP
+613 RDKDDYGILMIGDP

-642 PRIPRTTKLEEV
+642 PKIPRTSNLADV
-654 EAFWRRHEPGA
+654 EAFWRRHEPDA
-665 AEEEGEAG
+665 AGEGEAG

>member
-1 MRPRAVLRYNL
+1 
-12 ILMQTIADIFGQ
+12 MQTIADIFGQ

-29 KALAESEQDYSPRT
+29 GSKPDYSPRT

-74 AYLLPVLLSGRKALI
+74 AYLVPVLLSGRKALI

-99 IFSKDLPLAEKALG
+99 LFSKDLPLAQEALG
-113 RPVRAARLKG
+113 RPVNVAQLKG

-136 EAGARLVDSN
+136 EAGARLVDSR
-146 SGKFLPD
+146 SGKLLPE
-153 IRAWSQQTDTG
+153 IRAWSQQTETG
-164 DLAELAQVPED
+164 DLAELAHIPED
-175 APVLSTCVSTYE
+175 APVLSTCVSTYD
-187 NCLGQGCEFY
+187 NCLGGDCEFY
-197 DDCFVFK
+197 EECFVFK

-210 AAELA
+210 AADLA

-223 MDMRLRESADS
+223 MDMRLREGAEH
-234 GGFLPDDPEVVVFD
+234 GGFLPEDREVMVFD

-253 PKLAFRYFGRPLLSS
+253 PKLAFQYFGRPLLSS

-279 AAHLEEAPDLRDFP
+279 AAHLEEAPERRDFA

-325 KNSKR
+325 KNSQR

-335 VNLLEQARAVQE
+335 ANLLGRARGVYQ
-347 VLSAN
+347 VLSAD
-352 AERGLK
+352 AERGPK
-358 LKNCC
+358 LSNCC

-370 EMIVLFNKPEEED
+370 EMIEIFDRPEEAD

-401 LDVSDLFR
+401 LDVSELFR
-409 KGLDERETLSI
+409 EGLAQRECLSV
-420 FTSATLRAGK
+420 FTSATLSAGK
-430 KFVYFQKQLGL
+430 KFAHFQKQLGL
-441 DEDVDA
+441 EEVEA
-447 QSWDSP
+447 QRWDSP
-453 FDFQN
+453 FDFQR

-469 DSYDPTYTLRLIELA
+469 DSYDPNYTLRLIELA

-497 LFTSHRALEEAANLL
+497 LFTSLRAMEEAANLL
-512 SGVIDYP
+512 GSAIDYP
-519 LLIQGDAPR
+519 ILIQGEAPR

-534 FKSLGNAVLLGAA
+534 FRREGNAVLLGAA

-585 EERGENRFWEY
+585 EDRGENRFWEH

-613 RDRNDYGILMIGDP
+613 RDQKDYGILMIGDP

-642 PRIPRTTKLEEV
+642 PRMPRTSNLAEV
-654 EAFWRRHEPGA
+654 EAFWRTHEPGEA
-665 AEEEGEAG
+665 GEGEAG
-673 ADPAP
+673 ANPAP

>member
-1 MRPRAVLRYNL
+1 
-12 ILMQTIADIFGQ
+12 MQTIADIFSP

-29 KALAESEQDYSPRT
+29 KSKPDYSPRA

-51 IAAALERGESI
+51 IAAALERGDSI

-74 AYLLPVLLSGRKALI
+74 AYLVPVLQSGRKALI

-99 IFSKDLPLAEKALG
+99 LFSKDLPLVEKALG
-113 RPVRAARLKG
+113 RKVRVARLKG

-136 EAGARLVDSN
+136 ETGARLVDSK

-153 IRAWSQQTDTG
+153 IRAWSQQTETG
-164 DLAELAQVPED
+164 DLAELADIPED
-175 APVLSTCVSTYE
+175 APVLSTCVSTYD
-187 NCLGQGCEFY
+187 NCLAQDCEFY
-197 DDCFVFK
+197 EDCFVFK

-215 VVNHHLFM
+215 VINHHLFM
-223 MDMRLRESADS
+223 MDMRLRERADY
-234 GGFLPDDPEVVVFD
+234 GGFLPDDAEVIVFD

-253 PKLAFRYFGRPLLSS
+253 PRLAFRYFGRPLLSS
-268 KGLLTLSEDAL
+268 KELLTLSEDAL
-279 AAHLEEAPDLRDFP
+279 AAHLEEAPDLRGFP
-293 ALLDEYD
+293 ALLDKYD

-335 VNLLEQARAVQE
+335 AELLEQARAVHQ
-347 VLSAN
+347 VLSDS
-352 AERGLK
+352 AERGSK
-358 LKNCC
+358 LENCC

-370 EMIVLFNKPEEED
+370 EMVEIFNQPEEED

-401 LDVSDLFR
+401 LDVSSFFR
-409 KGLDERETLSI
+409 EDLDERKSISI

-430 KFVYFQKQLGL
+430 KFFHFQKQLGL
-441 DEDVDA
+441 EEDVETWA
-447 QSWDSP
+447 ADSP
-453 FDFQN
+453 FDFQS

-469 DSYDPTYTLRLIELA
+469 DSYDPSYTRRLIELA

-585 EERGENRFWEY
+585 EERGENRFWEH

-601 ALTLKQGAGRLL
+601 CLTLKQGAGRLL
-613 RDRNDYGILMIGDP
+613 RDKDDYGILMIGDP

-642 PRIPRTTKLEEV
+642 PKIPRTTSLADV
-654 EAFWRRHEPGA
+654 EAFWRRHEPDA
-665 AEEEGEAG
+665 AGEGEAG

>member
-1 MRPRAVLRYNL
+1 
-12 ILMQTIADIFGQ
+12 MQTIKDIFSP
-24 DGPLA
+24 DGPFA
-29 KALAESEQDYSPRT
+29 KSEPDYSPRP

-51 IAAALERGESI
+51 IAAALERGDSI

-74 AYLLPVLLSGRKALI
+74 AYLVPVLLSGRKALI

-99 IFSKDLPLAEKALG
+99 IFSKDLPLVEKALG
-113 RPVRAARLKG
+113 RPVRAERLKG

-136 EAGARLVDSN
+136 ETGARLVDSK

-153 IRAWSQQTDTG
+153 IRAWAQQTETG
-164 DLAELAQVPED
+164 DLAELADIPED
-175 APVLSTCVSTYE
+175 APVLSTCVSTYD
-187 NCLGQGCEFY
+187 NCLAQDCEFY
-197 DDCFVFK
+197 EDCFVFK

-223 MDMRLRESADS
+223 MDMRLKADH
-234 GGFLPDDPEVVVFD
+234 GGFLPDDAEVIVFD

-253 PKLAFRYFGRPLLSS
+253 PGLAFRYFGRPLLSS
-268 KGLLTLSEDAL
+268 KGLLKLSEDAL
-279 AAHLEEAPDLRDFP
+279 AAHLEEARDLRDFP

-325 KNSKR
+325 KNSQR
-330 VILAM
+330 VILALAT
-335 VNLLEQARAVQE
+335 LLKQARAVHQ
-347 VLSAN
+347 VLSDN
-352 AERGLK
+352 AERGAK
-358 LKNCC
+358 LENCC

-370 EMIVLFNKPEEED
+370 EMVEIFIQPEEED

-401 LDVSDLFR
+401 LDVSDSFR
-409 KGLDERETLSI
+409 EGMDERKSVSI

-430 KFVYFQKQLGL
+430 KFFHFQKQLGL
-441 DEDVDA
+441 EEDMETWA
-447 QSWDSP
+447 ADSP
-453 FDFQN
+453 FDFQS

-469 DSYDPTYTLRLIELA
+469 DSYDPSYTRRLIELA

-585 EERGENRFWEY
+585 EERGENRFWEH

-601 ALTLKQGAGRLL
+601 CLTLKQGAGRLL
-613 RDRNDYGILMIGDP
+613 RDKDDYGILMIGDP

-642 PRIPRTTKLEEV
+642 PKIPRTSNLADV
-654 EAFWRRHEPGA
+654 EAFWRRHEPDA
-665 AEEEGEAG
+665 AGEGEAG

>member
-1 MRPRAVLRYNL
+1 MRSSAVLRYHS
-12 ILMQTIADIFGQ
+12 ILMQTIKDIFSE

-29 KALAESEQDYSPRT
+29 KSEPDYSPRT

-62 ICEAGAGTGKTL
+62 VCEAGAGTGKTL
-74 AYLLPVLLSGRKALI
+74 AYLVPVLLSGRKALI

-99 IFSKDLPLAEKALG
+99 IFSKDLPLVEKALG

-136 EAGARLVDSN
+136 ETGARLVDSR
-146 SGKFLPD
+146 SGKFLSD
-153 IRAWSQQTDTG
+153 IRDWSQRTETG
-164 DLAELAQVPED
+164 DFAELDSIPED

-187 NCLGQGCEFY
+187 NCLVQRCEFY
-197 DDCFVFK
+197 EDCFVFK
-204 ARRRAA
+204 ARRQAA

-223 MDMRLRESADS
+223 TDMRLRADH
-234 GGFLPDDPEVVVFD
+234 GGFLPDDPEVIVFD

-253 PKLAFRYFGRPLLSS
+253 PGLAFRYFGRPLLSS

-279 AAHLEEAPDLRDFP
+279 AAHLEEAPDLRGFP

-330 VILAM
+330 VILALA
-335 VNLLEQARAVQE
+335 NLLGRARAVHQ
-347 VLSAN
+347 VLSDGS
-352 AERGLK
+352 ERGSK
-358 LKNCC
+358 MENCC
-363 SRMEQAL
+363 SRMEQVL
-370 EMIVLFNKPEEED
+370 EMVEIFNQPEEED

-401 LDVSDLFR
+401 LDVSEFFR
-409 KGLDERETLSI
+409 EGLDGRESLSI

-430 KFVYFQKQLGL
+430 KFVHFQKQLGL
-441 DEDVDA
+441 EEDVETWA
-447 QSWDSP
+447 ADSP

-469 DSYDPTYTLRLIELA
+469 DSYDPSYTRRLIELA

-528 HELLEE
+528 HQLLEE
-534 FKSLGNAVLLGAA
+534 FKSQGNAVLLGAA

-585 EERGENRFWEY
+585 EERGENRFWEH

-601 ALTLKQGAGRLL
+601 CLTLKQGAGRLL
-613 RDRNDYGILMIGDP
+613 RDKNDYGILMIGDP

-642 PRIPRTTKLEEV
+642 PKIPRTTSLADV
-654 EAFWRRHEPGA
+654 EAFWRRHEPG
-665 AEEEGEAG
+665 EGEAG

>member
-1 MRPRAVLRYNL
+1 MRSSAVLRYHS
-12 ILMQTIADIFGQ
+12 ILMQTIKDIFSE

-29 KALAESEQDYSPRT
+29 KSEPDYSPRT

-62 ICEAGAGTGKTL
+62 VCEAGAGTGKTL
-74 AYLLPVLLSGRKALI
+74 AYLVPVLLSGRKALI

-99 IFSKDLPLAEKALG
+99 IFSKDLPLVEKALG

-136 EAGARLVDSN
+136 ETGARLVDSR
-146 SGKFLPD
+146 SGKFLSD
-153 IRAWSQQTDTG
+153 IRDWSQRTETG
-164 DLAELAQVPED
+164 DFAELDHIPED

-187 NCLGQGCEFY
+187 NCLAQDCEFY
-197 DDCFVFK
+197 EDCFVFK

-215 VVNHHLFM
+215 VINHHLLM
-223 MDMRLRESADS
+223 MDMRLRADH
-234 GGFLPDDPEVVVFD
+234 GGFLPDDPEVIVFD

-253 PKLAFRYFGRPLLSS
+253 PGLAFRYFGRPLLSS

-279 AAHLEEAPDLRDFP
+279 AAHLEEAPDLRGFP

-335 VNLLEQARAVQE
+335 ATLLQQARAVHQ
-347 VLSAN
+347 VLSDN
-352 AERGLK
+352 AERGSK
-358 LKNCC
+358 LENCC

-370 EMIVLFNKPEEED
+370 EMVEIFNQPEEED

-401 LDVSDLFR
+401 LDVSDFFR
-409 KGLDERETLSI
+409 EGLDGRESLSI

-430 KFVYFQKQLGL
+430 KFVHFQKQLGL
-441 DEDVDA
+441 EEDVETWA
-447 QSWDSP
+447 ADSP

-469 DSYDPTYTLRLIELA
+469 DSYDPSYTRRLIELA

-528 HELLEE
+528 HQLLEE
-534 FKSLGNAVLLGAA
+534 FKSQGNAVLLGAA

-585 EERGENRFWEY
+585 EERGENRFWEH

-601 ALTLKQGAGRLL
+601 CLTLKQGAGRLL
-613 RDRNDYGILMIGDP
+613 RDKNDYGILMIGDP

-642 PRIPRTTKLEEV
+642 PKIPRTTSLADV
-654 EAFWRRHEPGA
+654 EAFWRRHEPG
-665 AEEEGEAG
+665 EGEAG
-673 ADPAP
+673 ADSAP

>member
-1 MRPRAVLRYNL
+1 MRSSAVLRYYPN
-12 ILMQTIADIFGQ
+12 LMQTIADIFSP

-29 KALAESEQDYSPRT
+29 RSKADYSFRA
-43 EQVEMAEA
+43 EQVEIAET
-51 IAAALERGESI
+51 IAAALEREESI

-74 AYLLPVLLSGRKALI
+74 AYLVPVLLSGRKALI

-99 IFSKDLPLAEKALG
+99 LFSKDLPLVEEALG
-113 RPVRAARLKG
+113 RKIDAVRLKG
-123 RANYLCLLHLKQA
+123 RANYLCLLHLEQA
-136 EAGARLVDSN
+136 ETGARLVDSR
-146 SGKFLPD
+146 SKEVLSK
-153 IRAWSQQTDTG
+153 ISEWAKQTETG
-164 DLAELAQVPED
+164 DLAELADIPED
-175 APVLSTCVSTYE
+175 APVLNTCVSTYE
-187 NCLGQGCEFY
+187 NCLAQDCEFY
-197 DDCFVFK
+197 QECFVFK
-204 ARRRAA
+204 ARRKAA

-223 MDMRLRESADS
+223 MDMRLKENAES
-234 GGFLPDDPEVVVFD
+234 GGFLPEAEVMVFD

-253 PKLAFRYFGRPLLSS
+253 SGLAFQYFGRPLLSS
-268 KGLLTLSEDAL
+268 KSLLKLSEDAL
-279 AAHLEEAPDLRDFP
+279 AAHLKEARDLRDFP

-325 KNSKR
+325 KNSQR

-335 VNLLEQARAVQE
+335 ANLLGRARGVYQ
-347 VLSAN
+347 VLSDN

-358 LKNCC
+358 MANCC
-363 SRMEQAL
+363 SRMEQIL
-370 EMIVLFNKPEEED
+370 DMIEVFDRPEEED

-401 LDVSDLFR
+401 LDVSGLFR
-409 KGLDERETLSI
+409 EGLDKRESLNI
-420 FTSATLRAGK
+420 FTSATLRTGK
-430 KFVYFQKQLGL
+430 KFVHFQKQLGL
-441 DEDVDA
+441 EEDMETRA
-447 QSWDSP
+447 WDSP
-453 FDFQN
+453 FDFQR

-469 DSYDPTYTLRLIELA
+469 DSYDPTYTQRLVELA
-484 TPVLKLTGGRAFI
+484 TPVLKLTGGRAFM
-497 LFTSHRALEEAANLL
+497 LFTSLRALEEAENLL
-512 SGVIDYP
+512 RGAIDYP

-534 FKSLGNAVLLGAA
+534 FRSEGNAVLLGAA

-585 EERGENRFWEY
+585 EERGENRFWEH

-601 ALTLKQGAGRLL
+601 CLTLKQGAGRLL
-613 RDRNDYGILMIGDP
+613 RDQDDYGILMIGDP

-633 YGQVFLRSL
+633 YGSVFLRSL
-642 PRIPRTTKLEEV
+642 PKIPRTSKLEEV
-654 EAFWRRHEPGA
+654 EAFWRNHEPGEA
-665 AEEEGEAG
+665 GEGEAG
-673 ADPAP
+673 ADPGP

>member
-1 MRPRAVLRYNL
+1 
-12 ILMQTIADIFGQ
+12 MQTIADIFSE

-29 KALAESEQDYSPRT
+29 KSEPDYSPRAQ
-43 EQVEMAEA
+43 QVEMAEA

-62 ICEAGAGTGKTL
+62 VCEAGAGTGKTL
-74 AYLLPVLLSGRKALI
+74 AYLVPVLLSGRKALI

-99 IFSKDLPLAEKALG
+99 IFSKDLPLVEKALG

-136 EAGARLVDSN
+136 ETGARLVDSK

-153 IRAWSQQTDTG
+153 IRKWAQQTETG
-164 DLAELAQVPED
+164 DLAELDDIPED
-175 APVLSTCVSTYE
+175 APVLSTCVSTYD
-187 NCLGQGCEFY
+187 NCLAQDCEFY

-215 VVNHHLFM
+215 VINHHLLM
-223 MDMRLRESADS
+223 MDMRLRADH
-234 GGFLPDDPEVVVFD
+234 GGFLPDDSEVIVFD

-253 PKLAFRYFGRPLLSS
+253 PGLAFRYFGRPLLSS
-268 KGLLTLSEDAL
+268 RGLLKLSEDAL
-279 AAHLEEAPDLRDFP
+279 AAHLEEARDLRGFP

-325 KNSKR
+325 KNSQR

-335 VNLLEQARAVQE
+335 TNLLQQARAVHQA
-347 VLSAN
+347 LSDN
-352 AERGLK
+352 AERGAK
-358 LKNCC
+358 LENCC

-370 EMIVLFNKPEEED
+370 EMVEIFNQPEEED

-401 LDVSDLFR
+401 LDVSELFR
-409 KGLDERETLSI
+409 EGLDERKSLSI

-430 KFVYFQKQLGL
+430 KFIHFQKQLGL
-441 DEDVDA
+441 GEEVETWA
-447 QSWDSP
+447 ADSP
-453 FDFQN
+453 FDFQS

-469 DSYDPTYTLRLIELA
+469 DSYDPSYTRRLIELA
-484 TPVLKLTGGRAFI
+484 APVLKLTGGRAFI
-497 LFTSHRALEEAANLL
+497 LFTSHRALEEAAGLL

-519 LLIQGDAPR
+519 LLIQGEAPR
-528 HELLEE
+528 HQLLEE
-534 FKSLGNAVLLGAA
+534 FKSEGNAVLLGAA

-585 EERGENRFWEY
+585 EERGENRFWEH

-601 ALTLKQGAGRLL
+601 CLTLKQGAGRLL
-613 RDRNDYGILMIGDP
+613 RDKSDYGILMIGDP

-642 PRIPRTTKLEEV
+642 PKIPRTTSLADV
-654 EAFWRRHEPGA
+654 EAFWRRHEPG
-665 AEEEGEAG
+665 EGEAG

>member
-1 MRPRAVLRYNL
+1 
-12 ILMQTIADIFGQ
+12 MQTIADIFSE

-29 KALAESEQDYSPRT
+29 KSAPDYSPRT

-62 ICEAGAGTGKTL
+62 VCEAGAGTGKTL
-74 AYLLPVLLSGRKALI
+74 AYLVPVLLSGRKALI

-99 IFSKDLPLAEKALG
+99 IFSKDLPLVEKALG

-136 EAGARLVDSN
+136 ETGARLVDSK
-146 SGKFLPD
+146 SGKFLPK

-164 DLAELAQVPED
+164 DLAELDDIPED
-175 APVLSTCVSTYE
+175 APVLSTCVSTYD
-187 NCLGQGCEFY
+187 NCLAQDCEFY

-215 VVNHHLFM
+215 VINHHLLM
-223 MDMRLRESADS
+223 MDMRLRADH
-234 GGFLPDDPEVVVFD
+234 GGFLPDDSEVIVFD

-253 PKLAFRYFGRPLLSS
+253 PGLAFRYFGRPLLSS
-268 KGLLTLSEDAL
+268 RGLLKLSEDAL
-279 AAHLEEAPDLRDFP
+279 AAHLEEARDLRGFP

-325 KNSKR
+325 KNSQR

-335 VNLLEQARAVQE
+335 TNLLQQARAVHQA
-347 VLSAN
+347 LSDN
-352 AERGLK
+352 AERGAK
-358 LKNCC
+358 LENCC

-370 EMIVLFNKPEEED
+370 EMVEIFNQPEEED

-409 KGLDERETLSI
+409 EGLDERKSLSI

-430 KFVYFQKQLGL
+430 KFIHFQKQLGL
-441 DEDVDA
+441 GEEVETWA
-447 QSWDSP
+447 ADSP
-453 FDFQN
+453 FDFQS

-469 DSYDPTYTLRLIELA
+469 DSYDPSYTRRLIELA

-497 LFTSHRALEEAANLL
+497 LFTSHRALEEAAGLL

-519 LLIQGDAPR
+519 LLIQGEAPR
-528 HELLEE
+528 HQLLEE
-534 FKSLGNAVLLGAA
+534 FKSEGNAVLLGAA

-585 EERGENRFWEY
+585 EERGENRFWEH

-601 ALTLKQGAGRLL
+601 CLTLKQGAGRLL
-613 RDRNDYGILMIGDP
+613 RDKSDYGILMIGDP

-642 PRIPRTTKLEEV
+642 PKIPRTTSLADV
-654 EAFWRRHEPGA
+654 EAFWRRHEPG
-665 AEEEGEAG
+665 EGEAG

>member
-1 MRPRAVLRYNL
+1 MRSSAVLRYHS
-12 ILMQTIADIFGQ
+12 ILMQTIKDIFSE

-29 KALAESEQDYSPRT
+29 KSEPDYSPRT

-62 ICEAGAGTGKTL
+62 VCEAGAGTGKTL
-74 AYLLPVLLSGRKALI
+74 AYLVPVLLSGRKALI

-99 IFSKDLPLAEKALG
+99 IFSKDLPLVEKALG

-136 EAGARLVDSN
+136 ETGARLVDSR
-146 SGKFLPD
+146 SGKFLSD
-153 IRAWSQQTDTG
+153 IRDWSQRTETG
-164 DLAELAQVPED
+164 DFAELDSIPED

-187 NCLGQGCEFY
+187 NCLAQDCEFY
-197 DDCFVFK
+197 EDCFVFK

-215 VVNHHLFM
+215 VINHHLLM
-223 MDMRLRESADS
+223 MDMRLRADH
-234 GGFLPDDPEVVVFD
+234 GGFLPDDPEVIVFD

-253 PKLAFRYFGRPLLSS
+253 PGLAFRYFGRPLLSS

-279 AAHLEEAPDLRDFP
+279 AAHLEEAPDLRGFP

-335 VNLLEQARAVQE
+335 ATLLQQARAVHQ
-347 VLSAN
+347 VLSDN
-352 AERGLK
+352 AERGSK
-358 LKNCC
+358 LENCC

-370 EMIVLFNKPEEED
+370 EMVEIFNQPEEED

-401 LDVSDLFR
+401 LDVSDFFR
-409 KGLDERETLSI
+409 EGLDGRKSLSI

-430 KFVYFQKQLGL
+430 KFVHFQKQLGL
-441 DEDVDA
+441 EEDVETWA
-447 QSWDSP
+447 ADSP

-469 DSYDPTYTLRLIELA
+469 DSYDPSYTRRLIELA

-528 HELLEE
+528 HQLLEE
-534 FKSLGNAVLLGAA
+534 FKSQGNAVLLGAA

-585 EERGENRFWEY
+585 EERGENRFWEH

-601 ALTLKQGAGRLL
+601 CLTLKQGAGRLL
-613 RDRNDYGILMIGDP
+613 RDKNDYGILMIGDP

-642 PRIPRTTKLEEV
+642 PKIPRTTSLADV
-654 EAFWRRHEPGA
+654 EAFWRRHEPG
-665 AEEEGEAG
+665 EGEAG

>member
-1 MRPRAVLRYNL
+1 
-12 ILMQTIADIFGQ
+12 MQTIADIFSP

-29 KALAESEQDYSPRT
+29 SSKPDYSPRT

-74 AYLLPVLLSGRKALI
+74 AYLVPVLLSGRKALI

-99 IFSKDLPLAEKALG
+99 LFAKDLPLVEKALG
-113 RPVRAARLKG
+113 RPVRAAQLKG
-123 RANYLCLLHLKQA
+123 RANYLCLLHLEQA
-136 EAGARLVDSN
+136 ETGLRLVDSR
-146 SGKFLPD
+146 SEKHLSD
-153 IRAWSQQTDTG
+153 IRAWSQQTETG
-164 DLAELAQVPED
+164 DLAELADIPED
-175 APVLSTCVSTYE
+175 APVLSTCVSTYD
-187 NCLGQGCEFY
+187 NCLAQDCEFY
-197 DDCFVFK
+197 EDCFVFK
-204 ARRRAA
+204 ARRKAA
-210 AAELA
+210 TAELA

-223 MDMRLRESADS
+223 TDMRLRGRSDY
-234 GGFLPDDPEVVVFD
+234 GGFLPDDSEVMVFD

-253 PKLAFRYFGRPLLSS
+253 PRLAFQYFGRPLLSS

-279 AAHLEEAPDLRDFP
+279 AAHLKEAPDLRDFP

-325 KNSKR
+325 KNSQR

-335 VNLLEQARAVQE
+335 ANLLGRARAVHQ
-347 VLSAN
+347 VLSAS

-363 SRMEQAL
+363 ARMEQIL
-370 EMIVLFNKPEEED
+370 DMIEMFDRPEEED

-409 KGLDERETLSI
+409 EGLAARESLSV
-420 FTSATLRAGK
+420 FTSATLSAGK
-430 KFVYFQKQLGL
+430 KFFHFQKQLGL
-441 DEDVDA
+441 EEVEA
-447 QSWDSP
+447 QRWDSP
-453 FDFQN
+453 FDFQS

-469 DSYDPTYTLRLIELA
+469 DSYDPTYTRRLVELA
-484 TPVLKLTGGRAFI
+484 TPVLKLIGGRAFM
-497 LFTSHRALEEAANLL
+497 LFTSLRALEEAENLL
-512 SGVIDYP
+512 SGAIEYP
-519 LLIQGDAPR
+519 LLVQGDAPR

-534 FKSLGNAVLLGAA
+534 FRSEGNAVLLGAA

-585 EERGENRFWEY
+585 EERGENRFWEH

-601 ALTLKQGAGRLL
+601 CLTLKQGAGRLL
-613 RDRNDYGILMIGDP
+613 RDPNDYGLLMIGDP

-633 YGQVFLRSL
+633 YGSVFLRSL
-642 PRIPRTTKLEEV
+642 PRIPRTSNLADV
-654 EAFWRRHEPGA
+654 EAFWRNHEPDA
-665 AEEEGEAG
+665 AEAGEAGEGEAG

>member
-1 MRPRAVLRYNL
+1 
-12 ILMQTIADIFGQ
+12 MQTIKDIFSE

-29 KALAESEQDYSPRT
+29 KSEPDYSPRT
-43 EQVEMAEA
+43 QQVEMAEA

-62 ICEAGAGTGKTL
+62 VCEAGAGTGKTL
-74 AYLLPVLLSGRKALI
+74 AYLVPVLLSGRKALI

-99 IFSKDLPLAEKALG
+99 IFSKDLPLVEKALG

-136 EAGARLVDSN
+136 ETGARLVDSR
-146 SGKFLPD
+146 SGKFLSD
-153 IRAWSQQTDTG
+153 IRDWSQRTETG
-164 DLAELAQVPED
+164 DFAELDSIPED

-187 NCLGQGCEFY
+187 NCLAQDCEFY
-197 DDCFVFK
+197 EDCFVFK

-215 VVNHHLFM
+215 VINHHLLM
-223 MDMRLRESADS
+223 MDMRLRADH
-234 GGFLPDDPEVVVFD
+234 GGFLPDDPEVIVFD

-253 PKLAFRYFGRPLLSS
+253 PGLAFRYFGRPLLSS

-279 AAHLEEAPDLRDFP
+279 AAHLEEAPDLRGFP

-335 VNLLEQARAVQE
+335 ATLLQQARAVHQ
-347 VLSAN
+347 VLSDN
-352 AERGLK
+352 AERGSK
-358 LKNCC
+358 LENCC

-370 EMIVLFNKPEEED
+370 EMVEIFNQPEEED

-401 LDVSDLFR
+401 LDVSDFFR
-409 KGLDERETLSI
+409 EGLDGRESLSI

-430 KFVYFQKQLGL
+430 KFVHFQKQLGL
-441 DEDVDA
+441 EEDVETWA
-447 QSWDSP
+447 ADSP

-469 DSYDPTYTLRLIELA
+469 DSYDPSYTRRLIELA

-528 HELLEE
+528 HQLLEE
-534 FKSLGNAVLLGAA
+534 FKSQGNAVLLGAA

-585 EERGENRFWEY
+585 EERGENRFWEH

-601 ALTLKQGAGRLL
+601 CLTLKQGAGRLL
-613 RDRNDYGILMIGDP
+613 RDKNDYGILMIGDP

-642 PRIPRTTKLEEV
+642 PKIPRTTSLADV
-654 EAFWRRHEPGA
+654 EAFWRRHEPG
-665 AEEEGEAG
+665 EGEAG

>member
-1 MRPRAVLRYNL
+1 
-12 ILMQTIADIFGQ
+12 MQTIKDIFSE

-29 KALAESEQDYSPRT
+29 KSEPDYSPRT

-62 ICEAGAGTGKTL
+62 VCEAGAGTGKTL
-74 AYLLPVLLSGRKALI
+74 AYLVPVLLSGRKALI

-99 IFSKDLPLAEKALG
+99 IFSKDLPLVEKALG

-136 EAGARLVDSN
+136 ETGARLVDSR
-146 SGKFLPD
+146 SGKFLSD
-153 IRAWSQQTDTG
+153 IRDWSQRTETG
-164 DLAELAQVPED
+164 DFAELDSIPED

-187 NCLGQGCEFY
+187 NCLVQRCEFY
-197 DDCFVFK
+197 EDCFVFK
-204 ARRRAA
+204 ARRQAA

-223 MDMRLRESADS
+223 TDMRLRADH
-234 GGFLPDDPEVVVFD
+234 GGFLPDDPEVIVFD

-253 PKLAFRYFGRPLLSS
+253 PGLAFRYFGRPLLSS

-279 AAHLEEAPDLRDFP
+279 AAHLEEAPDLRGFP

-330 VILAM
+330 VILALA
-335 VNLLEQARAVQE
+335 NLLGRARAVHQ
-347 VLSAN
+347 VLSDGS
-352 AERGLK
+352 ERGSK
-358 LKNCC
+358 MENCC
-363 SRMEQAL
+363 SRMEQVL
-370 EMIVLFNKPEEED
+370 EMVEIFNQPEEED

-401 LDVSDLFR
+401 LDVSEFFR
-409 KGLDERETLSI
+409 EGLDGRESLSI

-430 KFVYFQKQLGL
+430 KFVHFQKQLGL
-441 DEDVDA
+441 EEDVETWA
-447 QSWDSP
+447 ADSP

-469 DSYDPTYTLRLIELA
+469 DSYDPSYTRRLIELA

-528 HELLEE
+528 HQLLEE
-534 FKSLGNAVLLGAA
+534 FKSQGNAVLLGAA

-585 EERGENRFWEY
+585 EERGENRFWEH

-601 ALTLKQGAGRLL
+601 CLTLKQGAGRLL
-613 RDRNDYGILMIGDP
+613 RDKNDYGILMIGDP

-642 PRIPRTTKLEEV
+642 PKIPRTTSLADV
-654 EAFWRRHEPGA
+654 EAFWRRHEPG
-665 AEEEGEAG
+665 EGEAG

>member
-1 MRPRAVLRYNL
+1 MRSSAVLRYHSN
-12 ILMQTIADIFGQ
+12 LMQTIKDIFSE

-29 KALAESEQDYSPRT
+29 KSEPDYSPRA

-62 ICEAGAGTGKTL
+62 VCEAGAGTGKTL
-74 AYLLPVLLSGRKALI
+74 AYLVPVLLSGRKALI

-99 IFSKDLPLAEKALG
+99 IFSKDLPLVEKALG

-136 EAGARLVDSN
+136 ETGARLVDSR
-146 SGKFLPD
+146 SGKFLSD
-153 IRAWSQQTDTG
+153 IRDWSQQTETG
-164 DLAELAQVPED
+164 DFAELDSIPED

-187 NCLGQGCEFY
+187 NCLAQDCEFY

-215 VVNHHLFM
+215 VINHHLLM
-223 MDMRLRESADS
+223 MDMRLRADH
-234 GGFLPDDPEVVVFD
+234 GGFLPDDPEVIVFD

-253 PKLAFRYFGRPLLSS
+253 PGLAFRYFGRPLLSS

-279 AAHLEEAPDLRDFP
+279 AAHLEEAPDLRGFP

-335 VNLLEQARAVQE
+335 ATLLQQARAVHQ
-347 VLSAN
+347 VLSDN
-352 AERGLK
+352 AERGSK
-358 LKNCC
+358 LENCC

-370 EMIVLFNKPEEED
+370 EMVEIFNQPEEED

-401 LDVSDLFR
+401 LDVSDFFR
-409 KGLDERETLSI
+409 EGLDGRKSLSI

-430 KFVYFQKQLGL
+430 KFVHFQKQLGL
-441 DEDVDA
+441 EEDVETWA
-447 QSWDSP
+447 ADSP

-469 DSYDPTYTLRLIELA
+469 DSYDPSYTRRLIELA

-528 HELLEE
+528 HQLLEE
-534 FKSLGNAVLLGAA
+534 FKSQGNAVLLGAA

-585 EERGENRFWEY
+585 EERGENRFWEH

-601 ALTLKQGAGRLL
+601 CLTLKQGAGRLL
-613 RDRNDYGILMIGDP
+613 RDKNDYGILMIGDP

-642 PRIPRTTKLEEV
+642 PKIPRTTSLADV
-654 EAFWRRHEPGA
+654 EAFWRRHEPG
-665 AEEEGEAG
+665 EGEAG

>member
-1 MRPRAVLRYNL
+1 
-12 ILMQTIADIFGQ
+12 MQTIKDIFSE

-29 KALAESEQDYSPRT
+29 KSEPDYSPRT

-62 ICEAGAGTGKTL
+62 VCEAGAGTGKTL
-74 AYLLPVLLSGRKALI
+74 AYLVPVLLSGRKALI

-99 IFSKDLPLAEKALG
+99 IFSKDLPLVEKALG

-136 EAGARLVDSN
+136 ETGARLVDSK
-146 SGKFLPD
+146 SGQFLSD
-153 IRAWSQQTDTG
+153 IRDWSQQTETG
-164 DLAELAQVPED
+164 DFAELDSIPED

-187 NCLGQGCEFY
+187 NCLGQDCEFY
-197 DDCFVFK
+197 EDCFVFK

-215 VVNHHLFM
+215 VINHHLLM
-223 MDMRLRESADS
+223 MDMRLRADH
-234 GGFLPDDPEVVVFD
+234 GGFLPDDPEVIVFD

-253 PKLAFRYFGRPLLSS
+253 PGLAFRYFGRPLLSS

-279 AAHLEEAPDLRDFP
+279 AAHLEEAPDLRGFP

-335 VNLLEQARAVQE
+335 ATLLQQARAVHQ
-347 VLSAN
+347 VLSDN
-352 AERGLK
+352 AERGSK
-358 LKNCC
+358 MENCC

-370 EMIVLFNKPEEED
+370 EMVEIFNQPEEED

-401 LDVSDLFR
+401 LDVSDFFR
-409 KGLDERETLSI
+409 EGLDGRESLSI

-430 KFVYFQKQLGL
+430 KFVHFQKQLGL
-441 DEDVDA
+441 EEDVETWA
-447 QSWDSP
+447 ADSP
-453 FDFQN
+453 FDFQS

-469 DSYDPTYTLRLIELA
+469 DSYDPSYTRRLIELA

-528 HELLEE
+528 HQLLEE
-534 FKSLGNAVLLGAA
+534 FKSQGNAVLLGAA

-585 EERGENRFWEY
+585 EERGENRFWEH

-601 ALTLKQGAGRLL
+601 CLTLKQGAGRLL
-613 RDRNDYGILMIGDP
+613 RDKSDYGILMIGDP

-642 PRIPRTTKLEEV
+642 PKIPRTTSLADV
-654 EAFWRRHEPGA
+654 EAFWRRHEP
-665 AEEEGEAG
+665 EEGEAG
-673 ADPAP
+673 ADSVP

>member
-1 MRPRAVLRYNL
+1 
-12 ILMQTIADIFGQ
+12 MQTIADIFSE

-29 KALAESEQDYSPRT
+29 KSEPDYSHRPV
-43 EQVEMAEA
+43 QVEIAEA
-51 IAAALERGESI
+51 IAAALEGEESI
-62 ICEAGAGTGKTL
+62 VCEAGAGTGKTL
-74 AYLLPVLLSGRKALI
+74 AYLVPVLLSGRKALI

-99 IFSKDLPLAEKALG
+99 IFSKDLPLVEKALG
-113 RPVRAARLKG
+113 RPVDAARLKG
-123 RANYLCLLHLKQA
+123 RANYLCLLHLEQA
-136 EAGARLVDSN
+136 ETGARLVDSK
-146 SGKFLPD
+146 SRELLSD
-153 IRAWSQQTDTG
+153 IRDWAKRTETG
-164 DLAELAQVPED
+164 DLAELAHIPED

-187 NCLGQGCEFY
+187 NCLVQDCEFY
-197 DDCFVFK
+197 EACFVFK

-223 MDMRLRESADS
+223 TDMRLRGRADYA
-234 GGFLPDDPEVVVFD
+234 GFLPESEVIVFD

-253 PKLAFRYFGRPLLSS
+253 PGLAFRYFGRPLLSS
-268 KGLLTLSEDAL
+268 KGLLKLSEDAL
-279 AAHLEEAPDLRDFP
+279 AAHLKEARDLRDFP

-335 VNLLEQARAVQE
+335 ANLLGRAQAVHQ
-347 VLSAN
+347 VLSDN

-370 EMIVLFNKPEEED
+370 EMVELFNQPEEED

-409 KGLDERETLSI
+409 EGLDARKSLSI
-420 FTSATLRAGK
+420 FTSATLRTGK
-430 KFVYFQKQLGL
+430 KFFHFQKQLGL
-441 DEDVDA
+441 EEDMETRA
-447 QSWDSP
+447 WDSP
-453 FDFQN
+453 FDFQS

-469 DSYDPTYTLRLIELA
+469 DSYDPSYTRRLIELA

-497 LFTSHRALEEAANLL
+497 LFTSHRALEEAASLL

-528 HELLEE
+528 HQLLEE
-534 FKSLGNAVLLGAA
+534 FKSQGNAVLLGAA

-585 EERGENRFWEY
+585 EERGENRFWEH

-601 ALTLKQGAGRLL
+601 CLTLKQGAGRLL
-613 RDRNDYGILMIGDP
+613 RDKSDYGILMIGDP

-633 YGQVFLRSL
+633 YGQVFLRSR
-642 PRIPRTTKLEEV
+642 PKIPRTTSLADV
-654 EAFWRRHEPGA
+654 EAFWRRHEPG
-665 AEEEGEAG
+665 EGEAG

>member
-1 MRPRAVLRYNL
+1 
-12 ILMQTIADIFGQ
+12 MQTIADIFSE

-29 KALAESEQDYSPRT
+29 KSEPDYSPRT

-62 ICEAGAGTGKTL
+62 VCEAGAGTGKTL
-74 AYLLPVLLSGRKALI
+74 AYLVPVLLSGRKALI

-99 IFSKDLPLAEKALG
+99 IFSKDLPLVEKALG

-136 EAGARLVDSN
+136 ETGARLVDSR

-153 IRAWSQQTDTG
+153 IRKWAQQTETG
-164 DLAELAQVPED
+164 DLAELDDIPED
-175 APVLSTCVSTYE
+175 APVLSTCVSTYD
-187 NCLGQGCEFY
+187 NCLAQDCEFY
-197 DDCFVFK
+197 EDCFVFK

-215 VVNHHLFM
+215 VINHHLLM
-223 MDMRLRESADS
+223 MDMRLRADH
-234 GGFLPDDPEVVVFD
+234 GGFLPDDSEVIVFD

-253 PKLAFRYFGRPLLSS
+253 PGLAFRYFGRPLLSS
-268 KGLLTLSEDAL
+268 RGLLKLSEDAL
-279 AAHLEEAPDLRDFP
+279 AAHLEEARDLRGFP

-325 KNSKR
+325 KNSQR

-335 VNLLEQARAVQE
+335 TNLLKQARAVHQA
-347 VLSAN
+347 LSDN
-352 AERGLK
+352 AERGAK
-358 LKNCC
+358 LENCC

-370 EMIVLFNKPEEED
+370 EMVEIFNQPEEED

-409 KGLDERETLSI
+409 EGLDERKSLSI

-430 KFVYFQKQLGL
+430 KFIHFQKQLGL
-441 DEDVDA
+441 GEEVETWA
-447 QSWDSP
+447 ADSP
-453 FDFQN
+453 FDFQS

-469 DSYDPTYTLRLIELA
+469 DSYDPSYTRRLIELA

-497 LFTSHRALEEAANLL
+497 LFTSHRALEEAAGLL

-519 LLIQGDAPR
+519 LLIQGEAPR
-528 HELLEE
+528 HQLLEE
-534 FKSLGNAVLLGAA
+534 FKSQGNAVLLGAA

-585 EERGENRFWEY
+585 EERGENRFWEH

-601 ALTLKQGAGRLL
+601 CLTLKQGAGRLL
-613 RDRNDYGILMIGDP
+613 RDKNDYGILMIGDP

-642 PRIPRTTKLEEV
+642 PKIPRTTSLADV
-654 EAFWRRHEPGA
+654 EAFWRRHEPG
-665 AEEEGEAG
+665 EGEAG

>member
-1 MRPRAVLRYNL
+1 
-12 ILMQTIADIFGQ
+12 MQTIKDIFSE

-29 KALAESEQDYSPRT
+29 KSEPDYSPRT

-62 ICEAGAGTGKTL
+62 VCEAGAGTGKTL
-74 AYLLPVLLSGRKALI
+74 AYLVPVLLSGRKALI

-99 IFSKDLPLAEKALG
+99 IFSKDLPLVEKALG

-136 EAGARLVDSN
+136 ETGARLVDSR
-146 SGKFLPD
+146 SGKFLSD
-153 IRAWSQQTDTG
+153 IRDWSQRTETG
-164 DLAELAQVPED
+164 DFAELDSIPED

-187 NCLGQGCEFY
+187 NCLAQDCEFY
-197 DDCFVFK
+197 EDCFVFK

-215 VVNHHLFM
+215 VINHHLLM
-223 MDMRLRESADS
+223 MDMRLRADH
-234 GGFLPDDPEVVVFD
+234 GGFLPDDPEVIVFD

-253 PKLAFRYFGRPLLSS
+253 PGLAFRYFGRPLLSS

-279 AAHLEEAPDLRDFP
+279 AAHLEEAPDLRGFP

-335 VNLLEQARAVQE
+335 ATLLQQARAVHQ
-347 VLSAN
+347 VLSDN
-352 AERGLK
+352 AERGSK
-358 LKNCC
+358 LENCC

-370 EMIVLFNKPEEED
+370 EMVEIFNQPEEED

-401 LDVSDLFR
+401 LDVSDFFR
-409 KGLDERETLSI
+409 EGLDGRESLSI

-430 KFVYFQKQLGL
+430 KFVHFQKQLGL
-441 DEDVDA
+441 EEDVETWA
-447 QSWDSP
+447 ADSP

-469 DSYDPTYTLRLIELA
+469 DSYDPSYTRRLIELA

-528 HELLEE
+528 HQLLEE
-534 FKSLGNAVLLGAA
+534 FKSQGNAVLLGAA

-585 EERGENRFWEY
+585 EERGENRFWEH

-601 ALTLKQGAGRLL
+601 CLTLKQGAGRLL
-613 RDRNDYGILMIGDP
+613 RDKNDYGILMIGDP

-642 PRIPRTTKLEEV
+642 PKIPRTTSLADV
-654 EAFWRRHEPGA
+654 EAFWRRHEPG
-665 AEEEGEAG
+665 EGEAG

>member
-1 MRPRAVLRYNL
+1 MRSSAVLRYHSN
-12 ILMQTIADIFGQ
+12 LMQTIKDIFSE

-29 KALAESEQDYSPRT
+29 KSEPDYSPRT

-62 ICEAGAGTGKTL
+62 VCEAGAGTGKTL
-74 AYLLPVLLSGRKALI
+74 AYLVPVLLSGRKALI

-99 IFSKDLPLAEKALG
+99 IFSKDLPLVEKALG

-136 EAGARLVDSN
+136 ETGARLVDSR
-146 SGKFLPD
+146 SGKFLSD
-153 IRAWSQQTDTG
+153 IRDWSQRTETG
-164 DLAELAQVPED
+164 DFAELDSIPED

-187 NCLGQGCEFY
+187 NCLAQDCEFY
-197 DDCFVFK
+197 EDCFVFK

-215 VVNHHLFM
+215 VINHHLLM
-223 MDMRLRESADS
+223 MDMRLRADH
-234 GGFLPDDPEVVVFD
+234 GGFLPDDPEVIVFD

-253 PKLAFRYFGRPLLSS
+253 PGLAFRYFGRPLLSS

-279 AAHLEEAPDLRDFP
+279 AAHLEEAPDLRGFP

-335 VNLLEQARAVQE
+335 ATLLQQARAVHQ
-347 VLSAN
+347 VLSDN
-352 AERGLK
+352 AERGSK
-358 LKNCC
+358 LENCC

-370 EMIVLFNKPEEED
+370 EMVEIFNQPEEED

-401 LDVSDLFR
+401 LDVSDFFR
-409 KGLDERETLSI
+409 EGLDGRESLSI

-430 KFVYFQKQLGL
+430 KFVHFQKQLGL
-441 DEDVDA
+441 EEDVETWA
-447 QSWDSP
+447 ADSP

-469 DSYDPTYTLRLIELA
+469 DSYDPSYTRRLIELA

-528 HELLEE
+528 HQLLEE
-534 FKSLGNAVLLGAA
+534 FKSQGNAVLLGAA

-585 EERGENRFWEY
+585 EERGENRFWEH

-601 ALTLKQGAGRLL
+601 CLTLKQGAGRLL
-613 RDRNDYGILMIGDP
+613 RDKNDYGILMIGDP

-642 PRIPRTTKLEEV
+642 PKIPRTTSLADV
-654 EAFWRRHEPGA
+654 EAFWRRHEP
-665 AEEEGEAG
+665 EEGEAE
-673 ADPAP
+673 ADSAP

>member
-1 MRPRAVLRYNL
+1 M
-12 ILMQTIADIFGQ
+12 LMQTIADIFSE

-29 KALAESEQDYSPRT
+29 KSEPDYSPRAQ
-43 EQVEMAEA
+43 QVEMAEA

-62 ICEAGAGTGKTL
+62 VCEAGAGTGKTL
-74 AYLLPVLLSGRKALI
+74 AYLVPVLLSGRKALI

-99 IFSKDLPLAEKALG
+99 IFSKDLPLVEKALG

-136 EAGARLVDSN
+136 ETGARLVDSK

-153 IRAWSQQTDTG
+153 IRKWAQQTETG
-164 DLAELAQVPED
+164 DLAELDDIPED
-175 APVLSTCVSTYE
+175 APVLSTCVSTYD
-187 NCLGQGCEFY
+187 NCLAQDCEFY

-215 VVNHHLFM
+215 VINHHLLM
-223 MDMRLRESADS
+223 MDMRLRADH
-234 GGFLPDDPEVVVFD
+234 GGFLPDDSEVIVFD

-253 PKLAFRYFGRPLLSS
+253 PGLAFRYFGRPLLSS
-268 KGLLTLSEDAL
+268 RGLLKLSEDAL
-279 AAHLEEAPDLRDFP
+279 AAHLEEARDLRGFP

-325 KNSKR
+325 KNSQR

-335 VNLLEQARAVQE
+335 TNLLQQARVVHQA
-347 VLSAN
+347 LSDN
-352 AERGLK
+352 AERGAK
-358 LKNCC
+358 LENCC

-370 EMIVLFNKPEEED
+370 EMVEIFNRPEEED

-409 KGLDERETLSI
+409 EGLDERKSLSI

-430 KFVYFQKQLGL
+430 KFIHFQKQLGL
-441 DEDVDA
+441 GEEVETWA
-447 QSWDSP
+447 ADSP
-453 FDFQN
+453 FDFQS

-469 DSYDPTYTLRLIELA
+469 DSYDPSYTRRLIELA

-497 LFTSHRALEEAANLL
+497 LFTSHRALEEAAGLL

-519 LLIQGDAPR
+519 LLIQGEAPR
-528 HELLEE
+528 HQLLEE
-534 FKSLGNAVLLGAA
+534 FKSEGNAVLLGAA

-585 EERGENRFWEY
+585 EERGENRFWEH

-601 ALTLKQGAGRLL
+601 CLTLKQGAGRLL
-613 RDRNDYGILMIGDP
+613 RDKNDYGILMIGDP

-642 PRIPRTTKLEEV
+642 PKIPRTTSLADV
-654 EAFWRRHEPGA
+654 EAFWRRHEPG
-665 AEEEGEAG
+665 EGEAG

>member
-1 MRPRAVLRYNL
+1 
-12 ILMQTIADIFGQ
+12 MQTIADIFSP

-29 KALAESEQDYSPRT
+29 KSKPDYSPRA

-51 IAAALERGESI
+51 IAAALERGDSI

-74 AYLLPVLLSGRKALI
+74 AYLVPVLQSGRKALI

-99 IFSKDLPLAEKALG
+99 LFSKDLPLVEKALG
-113 RPVRAARLKG
+113 RKVRVARLKG

-136 EAGARLVDSN
+136 ETGARLVDSK

-153 IRAWSQQTDTG
+153 IRAWSQQTETG
-164 DLAELAQVPED
+164 DLAELADIPED
-175 APVLSTCVSTYE
+175 APVLSTCVSTYD
-187 NCLGQGCEFY
+187 NCLAQDCEFY
-197 DDCFVFK
+197 EDCFVFK

-215 VVNHHLFM
+215 VINHHLFM
-223 MDMRLRESADS
+223 MDMRLRERADY
-234 GGFLPDDPEVVVFD
+234 GGFLPDDAEVIVFD

-253 PKLAFRYFGRPLLSS
+253 PRLAFRYFGRPLLSS
-268 KGLLTLSEDAL
+268 KELLTLSEDAL
-279 AAHLEEAPDLRDFP
+279 AAHLEEAPDLRGFP
-293 ALLDEYD
+293 ALLDKYD

-335 VNLLEQARAVQE
+335 AELLEQARAVHQ
-347 VLSAN
+347 VLSDS
-352 AERGLK
+352 AERGSK
-358 LKNCC
+358 LENCC

-370 EMIVLFNKPEEED
+370 EMVEIFNQPEEED

-401 LDVSDLFR
+401 LDVSSFFR
-409 KGLDERETLSI
+409 EDLDERKSISI

-430 KFVYFQKQLGL
+430 KFFHFQKQLGL
-441 DEDVDA
+441 EEDVETWA
-447 QSWDSP
+447 ADSP
-453 FDFQN
+453 FDFQS

-469 DSYDPTYTLRLIELA
+469 DSYDPSYTRRLIELA

-585 EERGENRFWEY
+585 EERGENRFWEH

-601 ALTLKQGAGRLL
+601 CLTLKQGAGRLL
-613 RDRNDYGILMIGDP
+613 RDQNDYGILMIGDP

-642 PRIPRTTKLEEV
+642 PKIPRTSNLADV
-654 EAFWRRHEPGA
+654 EAFWRRHEPDA
-665 AEEEGEAG
+665 AGEGEAG

>member
-1 MRPRAVLRYNL
+1 
-12 ILMQTIADIFGQ
+12 MQTIKDIFSE

-29 KALAESEQDYSPRT
+29 KSEPDYSPRA

-62 ICEAGAGTGKTL
+62 VCEAGAGTGKTL
-74 AYLLPVLLSGRKALI
+74 AYLVPVLLSGRKALI

-99 IFSKDLPLAEKALG
+99 IFSKDLPLVEKALG

-136 EAGARLVDSN
+136 ETGARLVDSR
-146 SGKFLPD
+146 SGKFLSD
-153 IRAWSQQTDTG
+153 IRDWSQQTETG
-164 DLAELAQVPED
+164 DFAELDSIPED

-187 NCLGQGCEFY
+187 NCLAQDCEFY

-215 VVNHHLFM
+215 VINHHLLM
-223 MDMRLRESADS
+223 MDMRLRADH
-234 GGFLPDDPEVVVFD
+234 GGFLPDDPEVIVFD

-253 PKLAFRYFGRPLLSS
+253 PGLAFRYFGRPLLSS

-279 AAHLEEAPDLRDFP
+279 AAHLEEAPDLRGFP

-335 VNLLEQARAVQE
+335 ATLLQQARAVHQ
-347 VLSAN
+347 VLSDN
-352 AERGLK
+352 AERGSK
-358 LKNCC
+358 LENCC

-370 EMIVLFNKPEEED
+370 EMVEIFNQPEEED

-401 LDVSDLFR
+401 LDVSDFFR
-409 KGLDERETLSI
+409 EGLDGRKSLSI

-430 KFVYFQKQLGL
+430 KFVHFQKQLGL
-441 DEDVDA
+441 EEDVETWA
-447 QSWDSP
+447 ADSP

-469 DSYDPTYTLRLIELA
+469 DSYDPSYTRRLIELA

-528 HELLEE
+528 HQLLEE
-534 FKSLGNAVLLGAA
+534 FKSQGNAVLLGAA

-585 EERGENRFWEY
+585 EERGENRFWEH

-601 ALTLKQGAGRLL
+601 CLTLKQGAGRLL
-613 RDRNDYGILMIGDP
+613 RDKNDYGILMIGDP

-642 PRIPRTTKLEEV
+642 PKIPRTTSLADV
-654 EAFWRRHEPGA
+654 EAFWRRHEPG
-665 AEEEGEAG
+665 EGEAG